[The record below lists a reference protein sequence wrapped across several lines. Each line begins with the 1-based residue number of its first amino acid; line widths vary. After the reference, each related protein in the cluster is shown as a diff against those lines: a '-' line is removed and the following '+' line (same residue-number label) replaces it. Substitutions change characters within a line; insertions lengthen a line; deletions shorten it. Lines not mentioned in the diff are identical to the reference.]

1 MSLPRLPARFGE
13 VEFLETARGRNLTLV
28 RTRSFDS
35 EFFIT
40 LKPSGDK
47 VIVKGEKITKPAKIG
62 HLQRA
67 LEIFKERFCGRII
80 SQAFAYKDS
89 SLTEKT
95 PLILDE
101 NEILSLVKSS
111 KFNKIFIEI
120 GFGSGRHLLHQARS
134 NQDALLIGIEIYKPA
149 IEQVAKLA
157 IREGLQNV
165 ALIATDARI
174 LLSLLPAGCLQ
185 RVFLHFPV
193 PWDDAPHRRVIS
205 DEFASQ
211 IARTLGRSGRLEL
224 RTDSEEYFLYA
235 MQKLSPYV
243 QCKAGEISH
252 FKNRDAAVASKYE
265 DRWRKMDKDIYDLI
279 YENKTAG
286 RGEPQRFE
294 MEFLKFDA
302 AAIARNFKNF
312 TFKGED
318 FFVHFEEIFYFDAQK
333 SLDADWACTAD
344 GGRNL
349 DALDFKS
356 DVNLS
361 SGDDSNFTSKTGLNS
376 CANLDGNFIS
386 HEAGAYG
393 MFETIKSDTAR
404 GKNLTERASTDEI
417 SVDCGK
423 ILATTA
429 GDKISAC
436 ANAAQILKKAS
447 AAPNTNR
454 TNETGANLN
463 EDRLSASGVN
473 LTSDVP
479 IAVSAKFSHLA
490 PSEKRALAC
499 EQIVTKQGTQINSA
513 AAASDTLNANNP
525 LATID
530 ASNALNASG
539 TEGALAAIDAT
550 GASNTPAAIGTID
563 ASNVP
568 NLDGSFAATR
578 TAKASA
584 ASNATHTDEANVT
597 QILKKASDV
606 LNTNHADETGAN
618 LNEDRLSTNGV
629 NLTDGGAAN
638 AKNTT
643 NASAA
648 SYKNEPQAE
657 LKNEL
662 NHTAEPQAE
671 LQNKSNSVKSQIGH
685 RSELSHDELQAEHQ
699 GKLNHAEQQ
708 WQGKPSRAKS
718 QDEWQSEPSCA
729 EPQNKRQSKPS
740 YTEQQNERQSKS
752 GAAEPQDVLILL
764 SLGAFDFPQQC
775 FIRASESGTRYFIR
789 RPLPTRENHAA
800 HQKISEIFSQWQR

>member
-1 MSLPRLPARFGE
+1 MPNFITQSVSLPRLPIKLGE
-13 VEFLETARGRNLTLV
+13 TEFLETARGRNLTLV
-28 RTRSFDS
+28 RTKSFDS

-67 LEIFKERFCGRII
+67 LEIFKERFCGPII

-111 KFNKIFIEI
+111 KFDKIFIEI

-157 IREGLQNV
+157 IREGLQNI
-165 ALIATDARI
+165 ALIATDARV

-211 IARTLGRSGRLEL
+211 IARTLGLRGRFEL

-243 QCKAGEISH
+243 QRKAGEISH

-265 DRWRKMDKDIYDLI
+265 DRWRKMDKNIYDLI
-279 YENKTAG
+279 YENKTASQ
-286 RGEPQRFE
+286 GEPQQFE

-333 SLDADWACTAD
+333 SLEAGGTVAD
-344 GGRNL
+344 
-349 DALDFKS
+349 

-361 SGDDSNFTSKTGLNS
+361 SADEAMNDE
-376 CANLDGNFIS
+376 AINLD
-386 HEAGAYG
+386 A
-393 MFETIKSDTAR
+393 TR
-404 GKNLTERASTDEI
+404 GKNLTKQASVDEI
-417 SVDCGK
+417 SASGGK
-423 ILATTA
+423 ISATIA
-429 GDKISAC
+429 GDKISTC
-436 ANAAQILKKAS
+436 TNTTQILKKAS
-447 AAPNTNR
+447 VAPNTNR
-454 TNETGANLN
+454 ADEADAKDGVNLN
-463 EDRLSASGVN
+463 EGRLSANGVN
-473 LTSDVP
+473 LTGY
-479 IAVSAKFSHLA
+479 VSANTAIDAKFSRTA
-490 PSEKRALAC
+490 PGEKRALAC
-499 EQIVTKQGTQINSA
+499 EQIATSNALNSSGTNGV
-513 AAASDTLNANNP
+513 

-530 ASNALNASG
+530 A
-539 TEGALAAIDAT
+539 T
-550 GASNTPAAIGTID
+550 GARTTPATISVID

-578 TAKASA
+578 AIEESA
-584 ASNATHTDEANVT
+584 TPNATHTDEANAT
-597 QILKKASDV
+597 QILKK
-606 LNTNHADETGAN
+606 T
-618 LNEDRLSTNGV
+618 
-629 NLTDGGAAN
+629 
-638 AKNTT
+638 
-643 NASAA
+643 SAA
-648 SYKNEPQAE
+648 SCKNEPQAE

-662 NHTAEPQAE
+662 NHAAEPQAE
-671 LQNKSNSVKSQIGH
+671 LQNKLNYAIKLQVGH
-685 RSELSHDELQAEHQ
+685 RSEPSHDELQAKYQ
-699 GKLNHAEQQ
+699 GKLNRAEQQ
-708 WQGKPSRAKS
+708 WQGKPSRVKS

-729 EPQNKRQSKPS
+729 EQQDKRQSKPC
-740 YTEQQNERQSKS
+740 
-752 GAAEPQDVLILL
+752 AAEPQDVLILL

-775 FIRASESGTRYFIR
+775 FIRANESGTRYFIR

>member
-1 MSLPRLPARFGE
+1 MPNFITRSVSLPPLPIKLGE
-13 VEFLETARGRNLTLV
+13 TEFLETARGRNLTLV
-28 RTRSFDS
+28 RTKSFDS
-35 EFFIT
+35 EFFIIV
-40 LKPSGDK
+40 KPSGDK

-157 IREGLQNV
+157 IREGLQNI
-165 ALIATDARI
+165 ALIATDARV

-211 IARTLGRSGRLEL
+211 IARTLGRGGRFEL

-243 QCKAGEISH
+243 QRKAGEISH

-279 YENKTAG
+279 YENKTADL
-286 RGEPQRFE
+286 GEPQQFE

-302 AAIARNFKNF
+302 AKIARNFKNF

-333 SLDADWACTAD
+333 SLDAGSACEAN
-344 GGRNL
+344 G
-349 DALDFKS
+349 
-356 DVNLS
+356 VNLS
-361 SGDDSNFTSKTGLNS
+361 SADEAINDE
-376 CANLDGNFIS
+376 AINLD
-386 HEAGAYG
+386 A
-393 MFETIKSDTAR
+393 TR
-404 GKNLTERASTDEI
+404 GGNLTERGSMDEI
-417 SVDCGK
+417 STDCGK
-423 ILATTA
+423 ISATTA

-436 ANAAQILKKAS
+436 ANA
-447 AAPNTNR
+447 
-454 TNETGANLN
+454 
-463 EDRLSASGVN
+463 
-473 LTSDVP
+473 
-479 IAVSAKFSHLA
+479 
-490 PSEKRALAC
+490 
-499 EQIVTKQGTQINSA
+499 
-513 AAASDTLNANNP
+513 
-525 LATID
+525 
-530 ASNALNASG
+530 
-539 TEGALAAIDAT
+539 
-550 GASNTPAAIGTID
+550 
-563 ASNVP
+563 
-568 NLDGSFAATR
+568 
-578 TAKASA
+578 
-584 ASNATHTDEANVT
+584 T
-597 QILKKASDV
+597 QILKKASV
-606 LNTNHADETGAN
+606 
-618 LNEDRLSTNGV
+618 
-629 NLTDGGAAN
+629 
-638 AKNTT
+638 
-643 NASAA
+643 ASC
-648 SYKNEPQAE
+648 KNESQAE

-662 NHTAEPQAE
+662 NHAAEPQVE
-671 LQNKSNSVKSQIGH
+671 LQNKSNHAIKSQIGH

-699 GKLNHAEQQ
+699 GKLNRAEQQ
-708 WQGKPSRAKS
+708 DKH
-718 QDEWQSEPSCA
+718 QSNLEGRA
-729 EPQNKRQSKPS
+729 EPQAEHQSELDCTKSQLKQQSKPS
-740 YTEQQNERQSKS
+740 C
-752 GAAEPQDVLILL
+752 AEPQDVLILL

-775 FIRASESGTRYFIR
+775 FIRANASGTRYFIR

>member
-1 MSLPRLPARFGE
+1 MPNFITRSVSLPQLPARFGE
-13 VEFLETARGRNLTLV
+13 TEFLETARGRNLTLV

-157 IREGLQNV
+157 IREGLQNI
-165 ALIATDARI
+165 ALIATDARV

-211 IARTLGRSGRLEL
+211 IARTLGLGGRFEL

-243 QCKAGEISH
+243 QRKAGEISH
-252 FKNRDAAVASKYE
+252 FKNHDAAVASKYE

-286 RGEPQRFE
+286 QGEPQRFE

-302 AAIARNFKNF
+302 AAIARNFKNS
-312 TFKGED
+312 TFKGKD

-333 SLDADWACTAD
+333 DLGADVACAAD
-344 GGRNL
+344 G
-349 DALDFKS
+349 
-356 DVNLS
+356 VNLS
-361 SGDDSNFTSKTGLNS
+361 SAGE
-376 CANLDGNFIS
+376 AINLD
-386 HEAGAYG
+386 A
-393 MFETIKSDTAR
+393 TR
-404 GKNLTERASTDEI
+404 GKNLTERASMDKI
-417 SVDCGK
+417 SASGGK
-423 ILATTA
+423 ISATTA
-429 GDKISAC
+429 GDKISTC
-436 ANAAQILKKAS
+436 ANAAQIVKKAS
-447 AAPNTNR
+447 APLNTNR
-454 TNETGANLN
+454 ADETGAKESVNLKQN
-463 EDRLSASGVN
+463 CLGSNYVN
-473 LTSDVP
+473 LTGDIP
-479 IAVSAKFSHLA
+479 IAIDAKFSRTA
-490 PSEKRALAC
+490 SGEKHTLAC
-499 EQIVTKQGTQINSA
+499 EQIVTKQGAQINSA
-513 AAASDTLNANNP
+513 AAASDTLNANYP

-530 ASNALNASG
+530 ASNALNSIG
-539 TEGALAAIDAT
+539 TDGVLATIDAMGT
-550 GASNTPAAIGTID
+550 DNTPTTIGAID
-563 ASNVP
+563 ASNAP
-568 NLDGSFAATR
+568 NAGGSFAATR
-578 TAKASA
+578 AIEESA
-584 ASNATHTDEANVT
+584 TPNATHTDEANAT
-597 QILKKASDV
+597 QILKKAS
-606 LNTNHADETGAN
+606 
-618 LNEDRLSTNGV
+618 
-629 NLTDGGAAN
+629 
-638 AKNTT
+638 
-643 NASAA
+643 AA
-648 SYKNEPQAE
+648 SCKNEPQAE

-662 NHTAEPQAE
+662 NHAVEQQAE
-671 LQNKSNSVKSQIGH
+671 LQNKSNPIKSQIGH

-699 GKLNHAEQQ
+699 GKLNRAEQQ
-708 WQGKPSRAKS
+708 DKQ
-718 QDEWQSEPSCA
+718 QSELSCA
-729 EPQNKRQSKPS
+729 EQRNEPQSKPC
-740 YTEQQNERQSKS
+740 T
-752 GAAEPQDVLILL
+752 AEPQDVLILL

-775 FIRASESGTRYFIR
+775 FIRANASGTRYFIR

>member
-28 RTRSFDS
+28 RTKSFDS

-67 LEIFKERFCGRII
+67 LEIFKERFCGPII

-89 SLTEKT
+89 SLTGKT

-134 NQDALLIGIEIYKPA
+134 NQDTLLIGIEIYKPA

-157 IREGLQNV
+157 IREGLQNI
-165 ALIATDARI
+165 ALIATDARV

-211 IARTLGRSGRLEL
+211 IARTLGRSGRFEL

-243 QCKAGEISH
+243 QRKAGEISH

-265 DRWRKMDKDIYDLI
+265 DRWRKMDKNIYDLI
-279 YENKTAG
+279 YENKAAG
-286 RGEPQRFE
+286 RGEPQQFE
-294 MEFLKFDA
+294 MGFLKFDA

-333 SLDADWACTAD
+333 SLGTGGACTED
-344 GGRNL
+344 GVNLSGAGEAINDKAINL
-349 DALDFKS
+349 DAAC
-356 DVNLS
+356 
-361 SGDDSNFTSKTGLNS
+361 GG
-376 CANLDGNFIS
+376 
-386 HEAGAYG
+386 
-393 MFETIKSDTAR
+393 
-404 GKNLTERASTDEI
+404 NLTKRASMDEI
-417 SVDCGK
+417 SSGGGK
-423 ILATTA
+423 ISSTTA
-429 GDKISAC
+429 GDKISTC
-436 ANAAQILKKAS
+436 ANATQIPKKAS
-447 AAPNTNR
+447 AAP
-454 TNETGANLN
+454 
-463 EDRLSASGVN
+463 
-473 LTSDVP
+473 
-479 IAVSAKFSHLA
+479 
-490 PSEKRALAC
+490 C
-499 EQIVTKQGTQINSA
+499 
-513 AAASDTLNANNP
+513 
-525 LATID
+525 
-530 ASNALNASG
+530 
-539 TEGALAAIDAT
+539 
-550 GASNTPAAIGTID
+550 
-563 ASNVP
+563 
-568 NLDGSFAATR
+568 
-578 TAKASA
+578 
-584 ASNATHTDEANVT
+584 
-597 QILKKASDV
+597 
-606 LNTNHADETGAN
+606 
-618 LNEDRLSTNGV
+618 
-629 NLTDGGAAN
+629 
-638 AKNTT
+638 
-643 NASAA
+643 
-648 SYKNEPQAE
+648 KNELQAE

-662 NHTAEPQAE
+662 NHAAEPQAQLQAE
-671 LQNKSNSVKSQIGH
+671 LQNKSNSIKSQIGH

-708 WQGKPSRAKS
+708 WQGKPSCTKS
-718 QDEWQSEPSCA
+718 QNEWQSKPCYTE
-729 EPQNKRQSKPS
+729 QQDKRQSKL
-740 YTEQQNERQSKS
+740 YV
-752 GAAEPQDVLILL
+752 AEPQDVLILL

-775 FIRASESGTRYFIR
+775 FIRANESGTSYFIR

>member
-1 MSLPRLPARFGE
+1 MPNFITQSVSLPPLPIKLGE
-13 VEFLETARGRNLTLV
+13 TEFLETARGRNLTLV
-28 RTRSFDS
+28 RTKSFDS

-62 HLQRA
+62 HLQQA

-120 GFGSGRHLLHQARS
+120 GFGSGRHLLHQAHS

-149 IEQVAKLA
+149 IEQVAKRA
-157 IREGLQNV
+157 IREGLQNI
-165 ALIATDARI
+165 ALIATDARV

-211 IARTLGRSGRLEL
+211 IARTLGSGGRFEL

-243 QCKAGEISH
+243 QRKAGEISH

-265 DRWRKMDKDIYDLI
+265 DRWRKMDKNIYDLI

-286 RGEPQRFE
+286 LGEPQRFE

-333 SLDADWACTAD
+333 SLDAGGACAAD
-344 GGRNL
+344 GGVNF
-349 DALDFKS
+349 DAG
-356 DVNLS
+356 
-361 SGDDSNFTSKTGLNS
+361 SGSNFTSKTNS
-376 CANLDGNFIS
+376 NPCANLDGGFIS
-386 HEAGAYG
+386 YEAGADG
-393 MFETIKSDTAR
+393 MSEAINLNAMR
-404 GKNLTERASTDEI
+404 GKNLTKRASMDEI
-417 SVDCGK
+417 SSGCGK
-423 ILATTA
+423 ILVTTA
-429 GDKISAC
+429 GDKISTC

-447 AAPNTNR
+447 AAPNTNHAD
-454 TNETGANLN
+454 EA
-463 EDRLSASGVN
+463 DAKDGVN
-473 LTSDVP
+473 LASDVP
-479 IAVSAKFSHLA
+479 VAVSAKFSRTA
-490 PSEKRALAC
+490 PGEKRALAC

-513 AAASDTLNANNP
+513 AASSDTPKANNP

-530 ASNALNASG
+530 ASNALNSIGA
-539 TEGALAAIDAT
+539 EGAPATIDAT
-550 GASNTPAAIGTID
+550 GAGNTPTTIDAID
-563 ASNVP
+563 ASNAL
-568 NLDGSFAATR
+568 NADGSFAAAR
-578 TAKASA
+578 T
-584 ASNATHTDEANVT
+584 NEAN
-597 QILKKASDV
+597 AA
-606 LNTNHADETGAN
+606 LNI
-618 LNEDRLSTNGV
+618 
-629 NLTDGGAAN
+629 
-638 AKNTT
+638 
-643 NASAA
+643 SAVPC
-648 SYKNEPQAE
+648 KNES
-657 LKNEL
+657 
-662 NHTAEPQAE
+662 QAE
-671 LQNKSNSVKSQIGH
+671 LQNKSNPIKSQIGH

-699 GKLNHAEQQ
+699 GKLNRAE
-708 WQGKPSRAKS
+708 R
-718 QDEWQSEPSCA
+718 QDKQQSEPS
-729 EPQNKRQSKPS
+729 
-740 YTEQQNERQSKS
+740 YTEPQNERQSKPCT
-752 GAAEPQDVLILL
+752 AEPQDVLILL

-775 FIRASESGTRYFIR
+775 FIRANASGTSYFIR

>member
-1 MSLPRLPARFGE
+1 MSLPPLPIKLGE
-13 VEFLETARGRNLTLV
+13 TEFLETARGRNLTLV
-28 RTRSFDS
+28 RTKSFDS
-35 EFFIT
+35 EFFIIV
-40 LKPSGDK
+40 KPGGGK

-67 LEIFKERFCGRII
+67 LEIFKECFCGRII

-157 IREGLQNV
+157 IREGLQNI
-165 ALIATDARI
+165 ALIATDARV

-211 IARTLGRSGRLEL
+211 IARTLGRSGRFEL

-243 QCKAGEISH
+243 QHKAGEISH

-286 RGEPQRFE
+286 RGEPQQFE

-333 SLDADWACTAD
+333 SLDAGSACAA
-344 GGRNL
+344 GGVNF
-349 DALDFKS
+349 DAG
-356 DVNLS
+356 
-361 SGDDSNFTSKTGLNS
+361 SGSNFTSKTGLNS
-376 CANLDGNFIS
+376 CANLDRNFIS

-404 GKNLTERASTDEI
+404 GKNLTKQASVDEI
-417 SVDCGK
+417 SANCGK
-423 ILATTA
+423 ISSTTA
-429 GDKISAC
+429 SDKILTC
-436 ANAAQILKKAS
+436 ANDAQILKEANG
-447 AAPNTNR
+447 ALNTNHAD
-454 TNETGANLN
+454 ETGAKDGVNLN
-463 EDRLSASGVN
+463 EGRLNVSCLN
-473 LTSDVP
+473 LTDGGVVSVRNTTS
-479 IAVSAKFSHLA
+479 IGAATSAKFSRPV

-499 EQIVTKQGTQINSA
+499 EQI
-513 AAASDTLNANNP
+513 
-525 LATID
+525 AT
-530 ASNALNASG
+530 SSALNVSG
-539 TEGALAAIDAT
+539 TEGALVAIDAT
-550 GASNTPAAIGTID
+550 GARTAPATISAID

-578 TAKASA
+578 AIEESA
-584 ASNATHTDEANVT
+584 TPNATHTDEANVT
-597 QILKKASDV
+597 QILKKAS
-606 LNTNHADETGAN
+606 T
-618 LNEDRLSTNGV
+618 
-629 NLTDGGAAN
+629 
-638 AKNTT
+638 
-643 NASAA
+643 ASC
-648 SYKNEPQAE
+648 KNEPQAE

-662 NHTAEPQAE
+662 NRAAEPQAE
-671 LQNKSNSVKSQIGH
+671 LQNKSNSVKSQVER
-685 RSELSHDELQAEHQ
+685 RSEPSNDELQAEHQ
-699 GKLNHAEQQ
+699 GKLNRAEQQ
-708 WQGKPSRAKS
+708 DKQ
-718 QDEWQSEPSCA
+718 
-729 EPQNKRQSKPS
+729 QSKPC
-740 YTEQQNERQSKS
+740 TAEPKNEQQSKPCT
-752 GAAEPQDVLILL
+752 AEPQDVLILL

-775 FIRASESGTRYFIR
+775 FIRANASGTRYFIR

>member
-1 MSLPRLPARFGE
+1 MPNFITQSVSLPPLPIKLGE
-13 VEFLETARGRNLTLV
+13 TEFLETARGRNLTLV
-28 RTRSFDS
+28 RTKSFDS

-40 LKPSGDK
+40 LKPSGGK

-67 LEIFKERFCGRII
+67 LEIFKERFCGPII

-157 IREGLQNV
+157 IREGLQNI
-165 ALIATDARI
+165 ALIATDARV

-211 IARTLGRSGRLEL
+211 IARTLGRGGRFEL

-235 MQKLSPYV
+235 MQKFSPYV
-243 QCKAGEISH
+243 QRKAGEISH

-286 RGEPQRFE
+286 QAEPQQFE

-333 SLDADWACTAD
+333 SLDA
-344 GGRNL
+344 GGTCAERGVNLSGAGEAINDEAINL
-349 DALDFKS
+349 DA
-356 DVNLS
+356 
-361 SGDDSNFTSKTGLNS
+361 T
-376 CANLDGNFIS
+376 
-386 HEAGAYG
+386 
-393 MFETIKSDTAR
+393 R
-404 GKNLTERASTDEI
+404 GKNLTERASMDEI
-417 SVDCGK
+417 SSGGGK

-429 GDKISAC
+429 CDKISTC

-447 AAPNTNR
+447 APLNTNR
-454 TNETGANLN
+454 VDETGVKESVNLN
-463 EDRLSASGVN
+463 QNCLGSNYVN
-473 LTSDVP
+473 LTGNVSVNV
-479 IAVSAKFSHLA
+479 AVSTKFSRTA
-490 PSEKRALAC
+490 PGEKRALAC
-499 EQIVTKQGTQINSA
+499 EQI
-513 AAASDTLNANNP
+513 
-525 LATID
+525 AT
-530 ASNALNASG
+530 SSALNASG
-539 TEGALAAIDAT
+539 TEGALAAIGAT
-550 GASNTPAAIGTID
+550 GASTTPAAIGTID
-563 ASNVP
+563 TNNVP
-568 NLDGSFAATR
+568 NAVGSFSATSAIKESVTPNATR
-578 TAKASA
+578 
-584 ASNATHTDEANVT
+584 TDEANAT
-597 QILKKASDV
+597 QILKKAS
-606 LNTNHADETGAN
+606 
-618 LNEDRLSTNGV
+618 
-629 NLTDGGAAN
+629 AAL
-638 AKNTT
+638 
-643 NASAA
+643 
-648 SYKNEPQAE
+648 YKNEPQAE

-662 NHTAEPQAE
+662 NHATEPQAE
-671 LQNKSNSVKSQIGH
+671 LQNKSNSIKSQVER
-685 RSELSHDELQAEHQ
+685 RSEPSHDELQAEHQ
-699 GKLNHAEQQ
+699 GELNCAEQQ
-708 WQGKPSRAKS
+708 CQGKPSRVKS

-729 EPQNKRQSKPS
+729 EPQNERQSKPC
-740 YTEQQNERQSKS
+740 T
-752 GAAEPQDVLILL
+752 AEPQDVLILL

-775 FIRASESGTRYFIR
+775 FIRANESGTSYFIR

>member
-1 MSLPRLPARFGE
+1 MPNFITQSVSLPPLPIKLGE
-13 VEFLETARGRNLTLV
+13 TEFLETARGRNLTLV
-28 RTRSFDS
+28 RTKSFDS
-35 EFFIT
+35 EFFIIV
-40 LKPSGDK
+40 KPSDDK

-67 LEIFKERFCGRII
+67 LEIFKERFCGPII

-111 KFNKIFIEI
+111 KFDKIFIEI

-157 IREGLQNV
+157 IREDLQNI
-165 ALIATDARI
+165 ALIATDARV

-211 IARTLGRSGRLEL
+211 IARTLGRGGRFEL
-224 RTDSEEYFLYA
+224 RTDSEEYFLYT

-243 QCKAGEISH
+243 QRKAGEISY

-286 RGEPQRFE
+286 QAEPQRFE

-333 SLDADWACTAD
+333 DLGAD
-344 GGRNL
+344 GICAADGVNLSGASKAMNDEAINL
-349 DALDFKS
+349 DA
-356 DVNLS
+356 
-361 SGDDSNFTSKTGLNS
+361 T
-376 CANLDGNFIS
+376 
-386 HEAGAYG
+386 
-393 MFETIKSDTAR
+393 R
-404 GKNLTERASTDEI
+404 GGNLTERASMDEI
-417 SVDCGK
+417 SAGGGK

-429 GDKISAC
+429 GDKISTC

-447 AAPNTNR
+447 VAPNTNC
-454 TNETGANLN
+454 TNETSAKESANLN
-463 EDRLSASGVN
+463 QNCSGSNGVN
-473 LTSDVP
+473 LTSDVLV
-479 IAVSAKFSHLA
+479 AVSAKFSRSV
-490 PSEKRALAC
+490 PGKKRALTC

-550 GASNTPAAIGTID
+550 GASTASATIGAIDTN
-563 ASNVP
+563 NVP
-568 NLDGSFAATR
+568 NLDGSFTATR
-578 TAKASA
+578 AAEASA
-584 ASNATHTDEANVT
+584 ASNATRTDEANVT

-618 LNEDRLSTNGV
+618 LNEDRLSANGV

-643 NASAA
+643 NASTA
-648 SYKNEPQAE
+648 SCKNEPQAE

-662 NHTAEPQAE
+662 NHAAEPQAE
-671 LQNKSNSVKSQIGH
+671 LQNKSNSIKSQIGH
-685 RSELSHDELQAEHQ
+685 RSDLSHDELQAEHQ
-699 GKLNHAEQQ
+699 GKLNRAE
-708 WQGKPSRAKS
+708 R
-718 QDEWQSEPSCA
+718 QDKQQSELSCA
-729 EPQNKRQSKPS
+729 EPQNERQSKP
-740 YTEQQNERQSKS
+740 N
-752 GAAEPQDVLILL
+752 GAEPQDVLILL

-775 FIRASESGTRYFIR
+775 FIRANASGTRYFIR

>member
-1 MSLPRLPARFGE
+1 MPNFITQSVSLPPLPIKLGE
-13 VEFLETARGRNLTLV
+13 TEFLETARGRNLTLV
-28 RTRSFDS
+28 RTKSFDS
-35 EFFIT
+35 EFFIIV
-40 LKPSGDK
+40 KPSGDK

-67 LEIFKERFCGRII
+67 LEIFKERFCGPII

-157 IREGLQNV
+157 IREGLQNI
-165 ALIATDARI
+165 ALIATDARV

-211 IARTLGRSGRLEL
+211 IARTLELGGRFEL
-224 RTDSEEYFLYA
+224 RTDSEEYFLYT

-243 QCKAGEISH
+243 QRKAGEILH

-265 DRWRKMDKDIYDLI
+265 DRWRKMDKNIYDLI

-286 RGEPQRFE
+286 RGEPQQFE

-302 AAIARNFKNF
+302 AAIARNFKNS

-333 SLDADWACTAD
+333 DLGADGICTAD
-344 GGRNL
+344 G
-349 DALDFKS
+349 
-356 DVNLS
+356 VNLS
-361 SGDDSNFTSKTGLNS
+361 SAGEAINNGE
-376 CANLDGNFIS
+376 AINLD
-386 HEAGAYG
+386 A
-393 MFETIKSDTAR
+393 TR
-404 GKNLTERASTDEI
+404 GKNLTKQASTDEI
-417 SVDCGK
+417 SSDCGK
-423 ILATTA
+423 ISATIA

-436 ANAAQILKKAS
+436 TNTTQILKKAS
-447 AAPNTNR
+447 SALNTNR
-454 TNETGANLN
+454 ADEEGAKDGANLN
-463 EDRLSASGVN
+463 ENHLSAKSVN
-473 LTSDVP
+473 LTDGGAAS
-479 IAVSAKFSHLA
+479 ARNTTSAGAATSAKFNRSA
-490 PSEKRALAC
+490 PSKKRALAC
-499 EQIVTKQGTQINSA
+499 EQV
-513 AAASDTLNANNP
+513 
-525 LATID
+525 AT
-530 ASNALNASG
+530 SSTLNASG
-539 TEGALAAIDAT
+539 TEGALAAIDTT
-550 GASNTPAAIGTID
+550 GTSTTPAAIGTID
-563 ASNVP
+563 KNNVP
-568 NLDGSFAATR
+568 NAVGSFSATSVIEE
-578 TAKASA
+578 SA
-584 ASNATHTDEANVT
+584 APNATHTDEANIT
-597 QILKKASDV
+597 QILKKAS
-606 LNTNHADETGAN
+606 
-618 LNEDRLSTNGV
+618 
-629 NLTDGGAAN
+629 AALC
-638 AKNTT
+638 
-643 NASAA
+643 
-648 SYKNEPQAE
+648 KNELQAE

-662 NHTAEPQAE
+662 NRAAEPQAE
-671 LQNKSNSVKSQIGH
+671 LQNKSNSIKSQVGR
-685 RSELSHDELQAEHQ
+685 RSEPSHDELQAEHQ
-699 GKLNHAEQQ
+699 GKLNRAEQQ
-708 WQGKPSRAKS
+708 WQGKPSRVKS

-729 EPQNKRQSKPS
+729 EPQAEQQSKPC
-740 YTEQQNERQSKS
+740 TT
-752 GAAEPQDVLILL
+752 EPQDVLILL

-775 FIRASESGTRYFIR
+775 FIRANASGTRYFIR

>member
-1 MSLPRLPARFGE
+1 MPNFITQSVSLPRLPIKLGE
-13 VEFLETARGRNLTLV
+13 VEFLETARGRNLTLL
-28 RTRSFDS
+28 RTKSFDS

-40 LKPSGDK
+40 LKPSGGK

-134 NQDALLIGIEIYKPA
+134 NQDVLLIGIEIYKPA

-157 IREGLQNV
+157 TREDLQNI
-165 ALIATDARI
+165 ALIATDARV

-211 IARTLGRSGRLEL
+211 IARTLGRSGRFEL

-235 MQKLSPYV
+235 IQKLSPYV
-243 QCKAGEISH
+243 QRKAGKISH

-279 YENKTAG
+279 YENETAG
-286 RGEPQRFE
+286 RGELQRFE
-294 MEFLKFDA
+294 MKFLKFDA
-302 AAIARNFKNF
+302 AAIAQNFKNF

-333 SLDADWACTAD
+333 SLDAGEACAA
-344 GGRNL
+344 GG
-349 DALDFKS
+349 
-356 DVNLS
+356 VNLS
-361 SGDDSNFTSKTGLNS
+361 SAGEAINDE
-376 CANLDGNFIS
+376 AINLD
-386 HEAGAYG
+386 A
-393 MFETIKSDTAR
+393 TR
-404 GKNLTERASTDEI
+404 GGNLTEHANMDEI
-417 SVDCGK
+417 SASGGK
-423 ILATTA
+423 ISATTT
-429 GDKISAC
+429 GDKISTC
-436 ANAAQILKKAS
+436 ANATQILKKAS
-447 AAPNTNR
+447 APLNTNR
-454 TNETGANLN
+454 ADKAGVNLN
-463 EDRLSASGVN
+463 EGRLNVSGVD

-479 IAVSAKFSHLA
+479 IAVSAKFSRPA
-490 PSEKRALAC
+490 SGEKRALAC
-499 EQIVTKQGTQINSA
+499 EQIATKQGAQINSA

-530 ASNALNASG
+530 ASNALNSSG
-539 TEGALAAIDAT
+539 AEGAPATIDAT
-550 GASNTPAAIGTID
+550 GTDNTPTTIGAID
-563 ASNVP
+563 ASNAL
-568 NLDGSFAATR
+568 NAGGSFAATR
-578 TAKASA
+578 AIEESA
-584 ASNATHTDEANVT
+584 TPNATHTDEANAT
-597 QILKKASDV
+597 QILKKTSAVPCKKGSQAKQQSKPNFTKQQDKHQSN
-606 LNTNHADETGAN
+606 LESCAET
-618 LNEDRLSTNGV
+618 R
-629 NLTDGGAAN
+629 
-638 AKNTT
+638 
-643 NASAA
+643 
-648 SYKNEPQAE
+648 
-657 LKNEL
+657 
-662 NHTAEPQAE
+662 
-671 LQNKSNSVKSQIGH
+671 
-685 RSELSHDELQAEHQ
+685 AEHQ
-699 GKLNHAEQQ
+699 SELDC
-708 WQGKPSRAKS
+708 AKS
-718 QDEWQSEPSCA
+718 QLKQ
-729 EPQNKRQSKPS
+729 QSKP
-740 YTEQQNERQSKS
+740 N
-752 GAAEPQDVLILL
+752 GGEPQDVLILL

-775 FIRASESGTRYFIR
+775 FIRANESGTRYFIR

>member
-1 MSLPRLPARFGE
+1 MPNFITQSVSLPPLPARFGE

-28 RTRSFDS
+28 RIKSFDS
-35 EFFIT
+35 EFFIIV
-40 LKPSGDK
+40 KPSGGK

-157 IREGLQNV
+157 IREGLQNI
-165 ALIATDARI
+165 ALIATDARV

-211 IARTLGRSGRLEL
+211 IARTLGRGGRFEL
-224 RTDSEEYFLYA
+224 RTDSGEYFLYA

-243 QCKAGEISH
+243 QRKAGEISH

-302 AAIARNFKNF
+302 AAIARNFKNS

-333 SLDADWACTAD
+333 DLDADGVCAAD
-344 GGRNL
+344 GVNLSGADEDINDKAINL
-349 DALDFKS
+349 DATRS
-356 DVNLS
+356 
-361 SGDDSNFTSKTGLNS
+361 
-376 CANLDGNFIS
+376 
-386 HEAGAYG
+386 
-393 MFETIKSDTAR
+393 
-404 GKNLTERASTDEI
+404 KNLTEHASMDEI
-417 SVDCGK
+417 SSGSSK
-423 ILATTA
+423 FLATTA
-429 GDKISAC
+429 SDKISTC
-436 ANAAQILKKAS
+436 ENATQILKKAS
-447 AAPNTNR
+447 GALNTNR
-454 TNETGANLN
+454 ADEARVNLN
-463 EDRLSASGVN
+463 EDRLSANGIN
-473 LTSDVP
+473 LTDGGVASARNTTS
-479 IAVSAKFSHLA
+479 IGAATSAKFSRPA

-499 EQIVTKQGTQINSA
+499 EQIATSSA
-513 AAASDTLNANNP
+513 L
-525 LATID
+525 
-530 ASNALNASG
+530 NALNASS

-550 GASNTPAAIGTID
+550 GASIAPATIGVID
-563 ASNVP
+563 ANNVP
-568 NLDGSFAATR
+568 NLDGSFTATR
-578 TAKASA
+578 AAEASA
-584 ASNATHTDEANVT
+584 TSNVIRANEANVT
-597 QILKKASDV
+597 KIPKKASV
-606 LNTNHADETGAN
+606 LLCT
-618 LNEDRLSTNGV
+618 
-629 NLTDGGAAN
+629 
-638 AKNTT
+638 
-643 NASAA
+643 
-648 SYKNEPQAE
+648 NEPQAE

-662 NHTAEPQAE
+662 NHAAELQAE
-671 LQNKSNSVKSQIGH
+671 LQNKSNSIKSQVGR
-685 RSELSHDELQAEHQ
+685 RSEPSNDELQAEHQ
-699 GKLNHAEQQ
+699 GKLNRAE
-708 WQGKPSRAKS
+708 R
-718 QDEWQSEPSCA
+718 QDKQ
-729 EPQNKRQSKPS
+729 QSKPCC
-740 YTEQQNERQSKS
+740 TEQQNEWQSKPCCT
-752 GAAEPQDVLILL
+752 EQQDVLILL

-775 FIRASESGTRYFIR
+775 FIRANASGTRYFIR

>member
-1 MSLPRLPARFGE
+1 MPNFITQSVSLPPLPIKLGE
-13 VEFLETARGRNLTLV
+13 TEFLETARGRNLTLV
-28 RTRSFDS
+28 RTKSFDS

-80 SQAFAYKDS
+80 SQAFAFKGS

-134 NQDALLIGIEIYKPA
+134 NKDALLIGIEIYKPA

-157 IREGLQNV
+157 IREGLQNI
-165 ALIATDARI
+165 ALIATDARV

-211 IARTLGRSGRLEL
+211 IARTLGRGGRFEL

-243 QCKAGEISH
+243 QRKAGEISH

-279 YENKTAG
+279 YENKTAD
-286 RGEPQRFE
+286 RGEPQQFE

-302 AAIARNFKNF
+302 AAIARNFKNS

-333 SLDADWACTAD
+333 SLGAGGTCAAD
-344 GGRNL
+344 GVNLSGAGEAINDEAINL
-349 DALDFKS
+349 DA
-356 DVNLS
+356 
-361 SGDDSNFTSKTGLNS
+361 T
-376 CANLDGNFIS
+376 
-386 HEAGAYG
+386 
-393 MFETIKSDTAR
+393 R
-404 GKNLTERASTDEI
+404 GKNLTERASMDEI
-417 SVDCGK
+417 SSDCGK
-423 ILATTA
+423 ISATAA
-429 GDKISAC
+429 GDKISTC
-436 ANAAQILKKAS
+436 TNATQILKKAS
-447 AAPNTNR
+447 ATPNTNR
-454 TNETGANLN
+454 ADETGAKESVNLKQN
-463 EDRLSASGVN
+463 CLDSNYVN
-473 LTSDVP
+473 LTGYVSANV
-479 IAVSAKFSHLA
+479 AVSAKFSRTA
-490 PSEKRALAC
+490 SGEKRALAC
-499 EQIVTKQGTQINSA
+499 EQI
-513 AAASDTLNANNP
+513 
-525 LATID
+525 AT
-530 ASNALNASG
+530 SSALNASG

-550 GASNTPAAIGTID
+550 GASTAPVTIGAID
-563 ASNVP
+563 ANNAP

-578 TAKASA
+578 AAEASA

-597 QILKKASDV
+597 QILKKAS
-606 LNTNHADETGAN
+606 
-618 LNEDRLSTNGV
+618 
-629 NLTDGGAAN
+629 AALC
-638 AKNTT
+638 
-643 NASAA
+643 
-648 SYKNEPQAE
+648 KNEPQAE

-662 NHTAEPQAE
+662 NHAAEPQAE
-671 LQNKSNSVKSQIGH
+671 LQNKSNSIKSQVGR
-685 RSELSHDELQAEHQ
+685 RSEPGHDELQAEHQ
-699 GKLNHAEQQ
+699 GKLNCVEQL
-708 WQGKPSRAKS
+708 WQGKPSRVKS

-729 EPQNKRQSKPS
+729 EPQD
-740 YTEQQNERQSKS
+740 ERQSKS
-752 GAAEPQDVLILL
+752 CAAEPQDVLILL

-775 FIRASESGTRYFIR
+775 FIRANASGTRYFIR

>member
-1 MSLPRLPARFGE
+1 MPNFITQSVSLPPLPIKLGE
-13 VEFLETARGRNLTLV
+13 TEFLETARGRNLTLV
-28 RTRSFDS
+28 RTKSFDS

-40 LKPSGDK
+40 LKPGGGK

-62 HLQRA
+62 HLQQA

-157 IREGLQNV
+157 IREGLQNI
-165 ALIATDARI
+165 ALIATDARV

-211 IARTLGRSGRLEL
+211 IARTLGRGGRFEL

-243 QCKAGEISH
+243 QRKAGEISH

-286 RGEPQRFE
+286 LDEPQRFE

-333 SLDADWACTAD
+333 SLDAGGACAAD
-344 GGRNL
+344 GGVNF
-349 DALDFKS
+349 DAG
-356 DVNLS
+356 
-361 SGDDSNFTSKTGLNS
+361 SGSNFTSKTNS
-376 CANLDGNFIS
+376 NPCANLDGGFIS
-386 HEAGAYG
+386 YEAGADG
-393 MFETIKSDTAR
+393 MSEAINLNAMR
-404 GKNLTERASTDEI
+404 GKNLTKRASMDEI
-417 SVDCGK
+417 SSGCGK
-423 ILATTA
+423 ILVTTA
-429 GDKISAC
+429 GDKISTC

-447 AAPNTNR
+447 AAPNTNHAD
-454 TNETGANLN
+454 EA
-463 EDRLSASGVN
+463 DAKDGVN
-473 LTSDVP
+473 LASDVP
-479 IAVSAKFSHLA
+479 VAVSAKFSRTA
-490 PSEKRALAC
+490 PGEKRALAC

-513 AAASDTLNANNP
+513 AASSDTPKANNP

-530 ASNALNASG
+530 ASNALNSIGA
-539 TEGALAAIDAT
+539 EGAPATIDAT
-550 GASNTPAAIGTID
+550 GAGNTPTTIDAID
-563 ASNVP
+563 ASNAL
-568 NLDGSFAATR
+568 NADGSFAAAR
-578 TAKASA
+578 T
-584 ASNATHTDEANVT
+584 NEAN
-597 QILKKASDV
+597 AA
-606 LNTNHADETGAN
+606 LNI
-618 LNEDRLSTNGV
+618 
-629 NLTDGGAAN
+629 
-638 AKNTT
+638 
-643 NASAA
+643 SAVPC
-648 SYKNEPQAE
+648 KNES
-657 LKNEL
+657 
-662 NHTAEPQAE
+662 QAE
-671 LQNKSNSVKSQIGH
+671 LQNKSNPIKSQIGH

-699 GKLNHAEQQ
+699 GKLNRAE
-708 WQGKPSRAKS
+708 R
-718 QDEWQSEPSCA
+718 QDKQQSEPS
-729 EPQNKRQSKPS
+729 
-740 YTEQQNERQSKS
+740 YTEPQNERQSKPCT
-752 GAAEPQDVLILL
+752 AEPQDVLILL

-775 FIRASESGTRYFIR
+775 FIRANASGTRYFIR

>member
-1 MSLPRLPARFGE
+1 VSLPPLPIKLGE
-13 VEFLETARGRNLTLV
+13 TEFLETARGRNLTLV
-28 RTRSFDS
+28 RTKSFDS

-80 SQAFAYKDS
+80 SQAFAFKGS

-134 NQDALLIGIEIYKPA
+134 NKDALLIGIEIYKPA

-157 IREGLQNV
+157 IREGLQNI
-165 ALIATDARI
+165 ALIATDARV

-211 IARTLGRSGRLEL
+211 IARTLGRGGRFEL

-243 QCKAGEISH
+243 QRKAGEISH

-279 YENKTAG
+279 YENKTAD
-286 RGEPQRFE
+286 RGEPQQFE

-302 AAIARNFKNF
+302 AAIARNFKNS

-333 SLDADWACTAD
+333 SLGAGGTCAAD
-344 GGRNL
+344 GVNLSGAGEAINDEAINL
-349 DALDFKS
+349 DA
-356 DVNLS
+356 
-361 SGDDSNFTSKTGLNS
+361 T
-376 CANLDGNFIS
+376 
-386 HEAGAYG
+386 
-393 MFETIKSDTAR
+393 R
-404 GKNLTERASTDEI
+404 GKNLTERASMDEI
-417 SVDCGK
+417 SSDCGK
-423 ILATTA
+423 ISATAA
-429 GDKISAC
+429 GDKISTC
-436 ANAAQILKKAS
+436 TNATQILKKAS
-447 AAPNTNR
+447 ATPNTNR
-454 TNETGANLN
+454 ADETGAKESVNLKQN
-463 EDRLSASGVN
+463 CLDSNYVN
-473 LTSDVP
+473 LTGYVSANV
-479 IAVSAKFSHLA
+479 AVSAKFSRTA
-490 PSEKRALAC
+490 SGEKRALAC
-499 EQIVTKQGTQINSA
+499 EQI
-513 AAASDTLNANNP
+513 
-525 LATID
+525 AT
-530 ASNALNASG
+530 SSALNASG

-550 GASNTPAAIGTID
+550 GASTAPVTIGAID
-563 ASNVP
+563 ANNAP

-578 TAKASA
+578 AAEASA

-597 QILKKASDV
+597 QILKKAS
-606 LNTNHADETGAN
+606 
-618 LNEDRLSTNGV
+618 
-629 NLTDGGAAN
+629 AALC
-638 AKNTT
+638 
-643 NASAA
+643 
-648 SYKNEPQAE
+648 KNEPQAE

-662 NHTAEPQAE
+662 NHAAEPQAE
-671 LQNKSNSVKSQIGH
+671 LQNKSNSIKSQVGR
-685 RSELSHDELQAEHQ
+685 RSEPGHDELQAEHQ
-699 GKLNHAEQQ
+699 GKLNCVEQL
-708 WQGKPSRAKS
+708 WQGKPSRVKS

-729 EPQNKRQSKPS
+729 EPQD
-740 YTEQQNERQSKS
+740 ERQSKS
-752 GAAEPQDVLILL
+752 CAAEPQDVLILL

-775 FIRASESGTRYFIR
+775 FIRANASGTRYFIR

>member
-1 MSLPRLPARFGE
+1 MPNFITQSVSLPRLPIKLGE
-13 VEFLETARGRNLTLV
+13 TEFLETARGRNLTLV
-28 RTRSFDS
+28 RTKSFDS

-47 VIVKGEKITKPAKIG
+47 VIVKGEKITKPAKVG

-67 LEIFKERFCGRII
+67 LEIFKERFCGSII

-134 NQDALLIGIEIYKPA
+134 NQDTLLIGIEIYKPA

-157 IREGLQNV
+157 IREGLQNI
-165 ALIATDARI
+165 ALIATDARV

-211 IARTLGRSGRLEL
+211 IARTLGLGGRFEL
-224 RTDSEEYFLYA
+224 RTDSEEYFFYT

-243 QCKAGEISH
+243 QRKAGEISH
-252 FKNRDAAVASKYE
+252 FKNRDVAVASKYE
-265 DRWRKMDKDIYDLI
+265 DRWRKMDKNIYDLI

-286 RGEPQRFE
+286 VGEPQQFE

-333 SLDADWACTAD
+333 SLGAGEACAAD
-344 GGRNL
+344 GVNLSGAGEVMNDEAINL
-349 DALDFKS
+349 DA
-356 DVNLS
+356 
-361 SGDDSNFTSKTGLNS
+361 T
-376 CANLDGNFIS
+376 
-386 HEAGAYG
+386 
-393 MFETIKSDTAR
+393 R
-404 GKNLTERASTDEI
+404 GKNLTERAGTDEI
-417 SVDCGK
+417 SANDCK
-423 ILATTA
+423 ILATTS
-429 GDKISAC
+429 GDKILAC
-436 ANAAQILKKAS
+436 ANATQILKKAS

-454 TNETGANLN
+454 TNETGAKESVNLN
-463 EDRLSASGVN
+463 QNCLGSNYVN

-479 IAVSAKFSHLA
+479 IAISAKFSRA
-490 PSEKRALAC
+490 ASGEKRALAC

-513 AAASDTLNANNP
+513 AAASDALNANIP

-530 ASNALNASG
+530 ASNALNSSG
-539 TEGALAAIDAT
+539 TDGVLATIDAMGT
-550 GASNTPAAIGTID
+550 GNTPTTIGAID
-563 ASNVP
+563 ASNAP
-568 NLDGSFAATR
+568 NATR
-578 TAKASA
+578 ADGA
-584 ASNATHTDEANVT
+584 NAT
-597 QILKKASDV
+597 QILKKASAV
-606 LNTNHADETGAN
+606 PCKKG
-618 LNEDRLSTNGV
+618 S
-629 NLTDGGAAN
+629 
-638 AKNTT
+638 
-643 NASAA
+643 
-648 SYKNEPQAE
+648 QAE
-657 LKNEL
+657 
-662 NHTAEPQAE
+662 
-671 LQNKSNSVKSQIGH
+671 
-685 RSELSHDELQAEHQ
+685 
-699 GKLNHAEQQ
+699 
-708 WQGKPSRAKS
+708 
-718 QDEWQSEPSCA
+718 
-729 EPQNKRQSKPS
+729 RQSKPS
-740 YTEQQNERQSKS
+740 FTKQQDKHQSNLEGCAETRAEHQSELDCAKSQLKQQSKPC
-752 GAAEPQDVLILL
+752 AAEPQDVLILL

-775 FIRASESGTRYFIR
+775 FIRANESGTRYFIR

>member
-1 MSLPRLPARFGE
+1 MPNFITQSVSLPPLPARLGE

-67 LEIFKERFCGRII
+67 LEIFKERFCGPII
-80 SQAFAYKDS
+80 SQAFAYKSS

-157 IREGLQNV
+157 IREGLQNI
-165 ALIATDARI
+165 ALIATDARV

-211 IARTLGRSGRLEL
+211 IARTLGRGGRFEL

-286 RGEPQRFE
+286 QAEPQRFE

-302 AAIARNFKNF
+302 AAIASNFKNF

-333 SLDADWACTAD
+333 SLEAGGACAAD
-344 GGRNL
+344 
-349 DALDFKS
+349 S
-356 DVNLS
+356 VNLS
-361 SGDDSNFTSKTGLNS
+361 SAGEAINDE
-376 CANLDGNFIS
+376 AINLD
-386 HEAGAYG
+386 A
-393 MFETIKSDTAR
+393 MR
-404 GKNLTERASTDEI
+404 GGNLTERASMDEI
-417 SVDCGK
+417 SSGGGK

-436 ANAAQILKKAS
+436 ANAAQILKEAN
-447 AAPNTNR
+447 APLNTNHAD
-454 TNETGANLN
+454 ETGAKDGVNLN
-463 EDRLSASGVN
+463 EDRLSASSVN
-473 LTSDVP
+473 LTSEVP
-479 IAVSAKFSHLA
+479 VAVSAKFSRPV

-499 EQIVTKQGTQINSA
+499 EQI
-513 AAASDTLNANNP
+513 
-525 LATID
+525 AT
-530 ASNALNASG
+530 SSALNASG
-539 TEGALAAIDAT
+539 TGDALT
-550 GASNTPAAIGTID
+550 TVGASDALGTNNVSATIDTID
-563 ASNVP
+563 ASTAP
-568 NLDGSFAATR
+568 NAGGSFVAVPT
-578 TAKASA
+578 KESA
-584 ASNATHTDEANVT
+584 ASNVTHAARANT
-597 QILKKASDV
+597 MQILKKADGAP
-606 LNTNHADETGAN
+606 NTNLQTDAYEKDGINLTYGCAVSARNTTSTGAVTDTICADEAN
-618 LNEDRLSTNGV
+618 KALNI
-629 NLTDGGAAN
+629 
-638 AKNTT
+638 
-643 NASAA
+643 SAA
-648 SYKNEPQAE
+648 SCKNEPQAE

-662 NHTAEPQAE
+662 NHAAEPQTE

-685 RSELSHDELQAEHQ
+685 RSEPKRAELQAEHQ

-708 WQGKPSRAKS
+708 DKRQGKPSCVKS
-718 QDEWQSEPSCA
+718 QDEWQSEPSCT
-729 EPQNKRQSKPS
+729 EP
-740 YTEQQNERQSKS
+740 QNERQSKPC
-752 GAAEPQDVLILL
+752 AAEPQDVLILL

-775 FIRASESGTRYFIR
+775 FIRANASGTRYFIR

>member
-1 MSLPRLPARFGE
+1 MSLPPLPIKLGE
-13 VEFLETARGRNLTLV
+13 TEFLETARGRNLTLV
-28 RTRSFDS
+28 RTKSFDS
-35 EFFIT
+35 EFFIIV
-40 LKPSGDK
+40 KPGGGK

-67 LEIFKERFCGRII
+67 LKIFKERFCGQII
-80 SQAFAYKDS
+80 SQAFAYKGS

-157 IREGLQNV
+157 IREGLQNI
-165 ALIATDARI
+165 ALIATDARV

-211 IARTLGRSGRLEL
+211 IARTLGRNGRFEL

-243 QCKAGEISH
+243 QHKAGEISH

-279 YENKTAG
+279 YENKTASQ
-286 RGEPQRFE
+286 GEPQRFE

-333 SLDADWACTAD
+333 SLDAEGACTA
-344 GGRNL
+344 GGGVNF
-349 DALDFKS
+349 DAG
-356 DVNLS
+356 
-361 SGDDSNFTSKTGLNS
+361 SGSNFTSKTNS
-376 CANLDGNFIS
+376 NPCANLDGGFIS
-386 HEAGAYG
+386 YEAGADG
-393 MFETIKSDTAR
+393 MSEAINLDAAR
-404 GKNLTERASTDEI
+404 DGNLTERASMDEI
-417 SVDCGK
+417 SADCGK
-423 ILATTA
+423 ISATTA
-429 GDKISAC
+429 GDKILAC
-436 ANAAQILKKAS
+436 ENATQILKKAS
-447 AAPNTNR
+447 APLNTNSA
-454 TNETGANLN
+454 NEADAKDGVNLN
-463 EDRLSASGVN
+463 EDRLNVSCLN
-473 LTSDVP
+473 LTDGGVVSARNTTS
-479 IAVSAKFSHLA
+479 IGAATSAKFSRPA

-499 EQIVTKQGTQINSA
+499 EQI
-513 AAASDTLNANNP
+513 
-525 LATID
+525 AT
-530 ASNALNASG
+530 SSALNASG

-550 GASNTPAAIGTID
+550 GASTASATIGTID
-563 ASNVP
+563 TSNAPNAS
-568 NLDGSFAATR
+568 GSFTATR
-578 TAKASA
+578 AAEASA
-584 ASNATHTDEANVT
+584 ASNVIRANQANVT
-597 QILKKASDV
+597 KIPKKASV
-606 LNTNHADETGAN
+606 L
-618 LNEDRLSTNGV
+618 LC
-629 NLTDGGAAN
+629 
-638 AKNTT
+638 
-643 NASAA
+643 
-648 SYKNEPQAE
+648 KNEPQAE

-662 NHTAEPQAE
+662 NHAVEQQAE
-671 LQNKSNSVKSQIGH
+671 LQNKSNSIKSQVGR
-685 RSELSHDELQAEHQ
+685 RSEPSHDELQAEHQ
-699 GKLNHAEQQ
+699 GKLNRAEQQ
-708 WQGKPSRAKS
+708 DKQ
-718 QDEWQSEPSCA
+718 
-729 EPQNKRQSKPS
+729 QSKPC
-740 YTEQQNERQSKS
+740 TAEQQNERQSKPC
-752 GAAEPQDVLILL
+752 AAEPQDVLILL

-775 FIRASESGTRYFIR
+775 FIRANASGTRYFIR

>member
-1 MSLPRLPARFGE
+1 MPNFITRSVSLPQLPARFGE
-13 VEFLETARGRNLTLV
+13 TEFLETARGRNLTLV
-28 RTRSFDS
+28 RTKSFDS
-35 EFFIT
+35 EFFIIV
-40 LKPSGDK
+40 KPSGDK

-67 LEIFKERFCGRII
+67 LEIFKERFCGQII

-157 IREGLQNV
+157 IREGLQNI
-165 ALIATDARI
+165 ALIATDARV

-211 IARTLGRSGRLEL
+211 IARTLGLGGRFEL

-243 QCKAGEISH
+243 QRKAGEISH
-252 FKNRDAAVASKYE
+252 FKNRDVAVASKYE

-286 RGEPQRFE
+286 LGEPQRFE

-312 TFKGED
+312 TFRGED

-333 SLDADWACTAD
+333 SLDASGTCAAD
-344 GGRNL
+344 GVNLSGAGEVMNDEATNL
-349 DALDFKS
+349 DA
-356 DVNLS
+356 
-361 SGDDSNFTSKTGLNS
+361 
-376 CANLDGNFIS
+376 
-386 HEAGAYG
+386 
-393 MFETIKSDTAR
+393 MR
-404 GKNLTERASTDEI
+404 GKNLTERASMDEI
-417 SVDCGK
+417 SAGGGE
-423 ILATTA
+423 ILTTTA
-429 GDKISAC
+429 GDKILTC
-436 ANAAQILKKAS
+436 ANATQILKKAS

-463 EDRLSASGVN
+463 EYRLNASGVN
-473 LTSDVP
+473 LTGNVSAN
-479 IAVSAKFSHLA
+479 IAVSAKFSRTT
-490 PSEKRALAC
+490 PGKKRALAC
-499 EQIVTKQGTQINSA
+499 EQIVTKQGAQINSVA
-513 AAASDTLNANNP
+513 TANDTPKANNP

-530 ASNALNASG
+530 ASNALNSSG
-539 TEGALAAIDAT
+539 ADGVLATIDAT
-550 GASNTPAAIGTID
+550 GARTTPATISVID

-568 NLDGSFAATR
+568 NAGGSFAATR
-578 TAKASA
+578 AIEESA
-584 ASNATHTDEANVT
+584 TPNATHTDEANAT
-597 QILKKASDV
+597 QILKKAS
-606 LNTNHADETGAN
+606 AIPC
-618 LNEDRLSTNGV
+618 
-629 NLTDGGAAN
+629 
-638 AKNTT
+638 
-643 NASAA
+643 
-648 SYKNEPQAE
+648 KNEPQAE

-662 NHTAEPQAE
+662 NYAAEPQAE
-671 LQNKSNSVKSQIGH
+671 LQNKSNSIKSQVGR
-685 RSELSHDELQAEHQ
+685 RSEPSNDELQAEHQ
-699 GKLNHAEQQ
+699 GKLNRAE
-708 WQGKPSRAKS
+708 R
-718 QDEWQSEPSCA
+718 QDKQ
-729 EPQNKRQSKPS
+729 QSKPCC
-740 YTEQQNERQSKS
+740 TEPQQNERQSKS

-775 FIRASESGTRYFIR
+775 FIRANASGTSYFIR

>member
-1 MSLPRLPARFGE
+1 MSLPPLPARFGG

-28 RTRSFDS
+28 RTKSFDS

-40 LKPSGDK
+40 LKPGGDK

-67 LEIFKERFCGRII
+67 LEIFKERFCAQII

-111 KFNKIFIEI
+111 KFDKIFIEI

-157 IREGLQNV
+157 IREGLQNI
-165 ALIATDARI
+165 ALIATDARV

-211 IARTLGRSGRLEL
+211 IARTLGRGGRFEL

-243 QCKAGEISH
+243 QRKAGEISH
-252 FKNRDAAVASKYE
+252 FKNRDAAIASKYE

-279 YENKTAG
+279 YENKTADL
-286 RGEPQRFE
+286 GEPQQFE

-333 SLDADWACTAD
+333 SLDAGSACAA
-344 GGRNL
+344 GGGVNF
-349 DALDFKS
+349 DAG
-356 DVNLS
+356 
-361 SGDDSNFTSKTGLNS
+361 SGSNFTSKTNS
-376 CANLDGNFIS
+376 NPCANLDGGFIS
-386 HEAGAYG
+386 YEAGADG
-393 MFETIKSDTAR
+393 MSEAINLNAMR
-404 GKNLTERASTDEI
+404 GKNLTKRASMDEI
-417 SVDCGK
+417 SSGCGK
-423 ILATTA
+423 ISATTA
-429 GDKISAC
+429 GDKILTCGNATQIPKKVSAP
-436 ANAAQILKKAS
+436 L
-447 AAPNTNR
+447 NTNR
-454 TNETGANLN
+454 TDETGANLN
-463 EDRLSASGVN
+463 EDRLNVSCLN
-473 LTSDVP
+473 LTDGGVVSARNTTS
-479 IAVSAKFSHLA
+479 IGATMSAKFSRPA

-499 EQIVTKQGTQINSA
+499 EQI
-513 AAASDTLNANNP
+513 
-525 LATID
+525 AT
-530 ASNALNASG
+530 SSALNASS

-550 GASNTPAAIGTID
+550 GASTTPAAIGTID
-563 ASNVP
+563 ANNAP

-578 TAKASA
+578 AVKASA
-584 ASNATHTDEANVT
+584 APNATRTDKANAT
-597 QILKKASDV
+597 QILKKASAI
-606 LNTNHADETGAN
+606 LC
-618 LNEDRLSTNGV
+618 
-629 NLTDGGAAN
+629 
-638 AKNTT
+638 
-643 NASAA
+643 
-648 SYKNEPQAE
+648 KNELQTE

-662 NHTAEPQAE
+662 NHAI
-671 LQNKSNSVKSQIGH
+671 KSQIGH

-699 GKLNHAEQQ
+699 GKLNRAEQQ
-708 WQGKPSRAKS
+708 DKQ
-718 QDEWQSEPSCA
+718 
-729 EPQNKRQSKPS
+729 QSKPS
-740 YTEQQNERQSKS
+740 CAEQQNERQSKS

-775 FIRASESGTRYFIR
+775 FIRANASGTSYFIR

>member
-1 MSLPRLPARFGE
+1 MSLPPLPARFGE
-13 VEFLETARGRNLTLV
+13 VEFLETARGRNLMLV
-28 RTRSFDS
+28 RTKSFDS

-40 LKPSGDK
+40 LKPSGGK

-134 NQDALLIGIEIYKPA
+134 NQDSLLIGIEIYKPA

-157 IREGLQNV
+157 IREGLQNI
-165 ALIATDARI
+165 ALIATDARV

-211 IARTLGRSGRLEL
+211 IARTLGLGGRFEL
-224 RTDSEEYFLYA
+224 RTDSEEYFFYA

-243 QCKAGEISH
+243 QRKAGEISH

-286 RGEPQRFE
+286 QAEPQRFE

-333 SLDADWACTAD
+333 SLDAGSACAP
-344 GGRNL
+344 GGVNLNGTSKAMNDETTNL
-349 DALDFKS
+349 DATRS
-356 DVNLS
+356 
-361 SGDDSNFTSKTGLNS
+361 
-376 CANLDGNFIS
+376 
-386 HEAGAYG
+386 
-393 MFETIKSDTAR
+393 
-404 GKNLTERASTDEI
+404 KNLTKQA
-417 SVDCGK
+417 SVDKISASGGK
-423 ILATTA
+423 ISATTA
-429 GDKISAC
+429 GDKISTC
-436 ANAAQILKKAS
+436 ANATQILKKAS

-454 TNETGANLN
+454 ADEARVNLN
-463 EDRLSASGVN
+463 EDRLSANGIN
-473 LTSDVP
+473 LTDGGVASARNTTSIGV
-479 IAVSAKFSHLA
+479 ATSAKFSRPA

-499 EQIVTKQGTQINSA
+499 EQIATSSA
-513 AAASDTLNANNP
+513 L
-525 LATID
+525 
-530 ASNALNASG
+530 NALNASS

-550 GASNTPAAIGTID
+550 GASIAPATIGVID
-563 ASNVP
+563 ANNVP
-568 NLDGSFAATR
+568 NLDGSFTATR
-578 TAKASA
+578 AAEASA
-584 ASNATHTDEANVT
+584 TSNVIRANEANVT
-597 QILKKASDV
+597 KIPKKASV
-606 LNTNHADETGAN
+606 LLCT
-618 LNEDRLSTNGV
+618 
-629 NLTDGGAAN
+629 
-638 AKNTT
+638 
-643 NASAA
+643 
-648 SYKNEPQAE
+648 NEPQAE

-662 NHTAEPQAE
+662 NHAAELQAE
-671 LQNKSNSVKSQIGH
+671 LQNKSNSIKSQVGR
-685 RSELSHDELQAEHQ
+685 RSEPSNDELQAEHQ
-699 GKLNHAEQQ
+699 GKLNRAE
-708 WQGKPSRAKS
+708 R
-718 QDEWQSEPSCA
+718 QDKQ
-729 EPQNKRQSKPS
+729 QSKPCC
-740 YTEQQNERQSKS
+740 TEQQNERQSKPC
-752 GAAEPQDVLILL
+752 AAEQQDVLILL

-775 FIRASESGTRYFIR
+775 FIRANASGTRYFIR

>member
-1 MSLPRLPARFGE
+1 MPNFITQSVSLPPLPIKIGE

-28 RTRSFDS
+28 RTKSFDS

-40 LKPSGDK
+40 LKPGGGK

-67 LEIFKERFCGRII
+67 LEIFKERFCGQII

-157 IREGLQNV
+157 IREDLQNI
-165 ALIATDARI
+165 ALIATDARV

-211 IARTLGRSGRLEL
+211 IARTLELGGRFEL

-243 QCKAGEISH
+243 QRKAGEISH

-286 RGEPQRFE
+286 LGEPQQFE

-333 SLDADWACTAD
+333 SLDAGGTCAAD
-344 GGRNL
+344 GVNLSGACEAINNGEAINL
-349 DALDFKS
+349 DA
-356 DVNLS
+356 
-361 SGDDSNFTSKTGLNS
+361 T
-376 CANLDGNFIS
+376 
-386 HEAGAYG
+386 
-393 MFETIKSDTAR
+393 R
-404 GKNLTERASTDEI
+404 GGNLTERASMDEI
-417 SVDCGK
+417 SSGGGK
-423 ILATTA
+423 ISATTA
-429 GDKISAC
+429 GDKILTC
-436 ANAAQILKKAS
+436 ANTTQIPKKAS
-447 AAPNTNR
+447 APLNTNR
-454 TNETGANLN
+454 ADEAGAKDDANLN
-463 EDRLSASGVN
+463 EDRLNASGVD

-479 IAVSAKFSHLA
+479 VAVSAKFSRPA

-499 EQIVTKQGTQINSA
+499 EQV
-513 AAASDTLNANNP
+513 
-525 LATID
+525 AT
-530 ASNALNASG
+530 SSTLNASG
-539 TEGALAAIDAT
+539 TEGALAAIDTT
-550 GASNTPAAIGTID
+550 GTSTTPAAIGTID
-563 ASNVP
+563 TNNVP
-568 NLDGSFAATR
+568 NAVGSFSATSAIEESATPNATR
-578 TAKASA
+578 
-584 ASNATHTDEANVT
+584 TDEANVT
-597 QILKKASDV
+597 QILKKASDAP
-606 LNTNHADETGAN
+606 NTNHADETGAN

-648 SYKNEPQAE
+648 SYENEPQAE

-671 LQNKSNSVKSQIGH
+671 LQNKSNSIKSQVGY
-685 RSELSHDELQAEHQ
+685 RSEPSHDELQAERQ
-699 GKLNHAEQQ
+699 GKLNRAEQQ
-708 WQGKPSRAKS
+708 CQGKPSRVKS
-718 QDEWQSEPSCA
+718 QDEWQSEPSCT
-729 EPQNKRQSKPS
+729 EP
-740 YTEQQNERQSKS
+740 QNERQSKS

-775 FIRASESGTRYFIR
+775 FIRANASGTRYFIR

>member
-1 MSLPRLPARFGE
+1 MSLPPLPARFGE
-13 VEFLETARGRNLTLV
+13 VEFLDTARGRNLTLV

-40 LKPSGDK
+40 LKPSGGK

-67 LEIFKERFCGRII
+67 LEIFKERFCGPII

-157 IREGLQNV
+157 IREGLQNI
-165 ALIATDARI
+165 ALIATDARV
-174 LLSLLPAGCLQ
+174 LLSLLPAGSLQ

-211 IARTLGRSGRLEL
+211 IARTLGRSGRFEL

-243 QCKAGEISH
+243 RRKAGEISH

-279 YENKTAG
+279 YENKTAS
-286 RGEPQRFE
+286 RGEPQQFE
-294 MEFLKFDA
+294 MEFLKCDA

-333 SLDADWACTAD
+333 SLDAGSACAA
-344 GGRNL
+344 GG
-349 DALDFKS
+349 
-356 DVNLS
+356 VNLS
-361 SGDDSNFTSKTGLNS
+361 GAGEAINDETI
-376 CANLDGNFIS
+376 NLDMT
-386 HEAGAYG
+386 Y
-393 MFETIKSDTAR
+393 
-404 GKNLTERASTDEI
+404 GKNLTERASMDEI
-417 SVDCGK
+417 SVGGGK
-423 ILATTA
+423 ISSMTA

-436 ANAAQILKKAS
+436 ANAAQILKEANG
-447 AAPNTNR
+447 ALNTNHAD
-454 TNETGANLN
+454 ETGAKDGVNLN
-463 EDRLSASGVN
+463 EGRLSASGVN
-473 LTSDVP
+473 LASDIPV
-479 IAVSAKFSHLA
+479 AVSTKFSRLA

-499 EQIVTKQGTQINSA
+499 ERVATSSA
-513 AAASDTLNANNP
+513 PNASGMGDALTTVGASDALGTNNVS
-525 LATID
+525 ATID
-530 ASNALNASG
+530 
-539 TEGALAAIDAT
+539 
-550 GASNTPAAIGTID
+550 TID
-563 ASNVP
+563 ANTAP
-568 NLDGSFAATR
+568 NAGGSFAAVPT
-578 TAKASA
+578 KESA
-584 ASNATHTDEANVT
+584 ASNVTHAARANT
-597 QILKKASDV
+597 MQILKKANGAP
-606 LNTNHADETGAN
+606 NTNLQTDADEKDGINLTYGCAVSARNTTSTGAVTDTICADEAN
-618 LNEDRLSTNGV
+618 KALNI
-629 NLTDGGAAN
+629 
-638 AKNTT
+638 
-643 NASAA
+643 SAA
-648 SYKNEPQAE
+648 SCKNEPQAE

-662 NHTAEPQAE
+662 NHAAEPQAQLQAE
-671 LQNKSNSVKSQIGH
+671 LQNKSNSIKSQIGH

-708 WQGKPSRAKS
+708 WQGKPSCTKS
-718 QDEWQSEPSCA
+718 QNEWQSKPCYTE
-729 EPQNKRQSKPS
+729 QQDKRQSKPC
-740 YTEQQNERQSKS
+740 
-752 GAAEPQDVLILL
+752 AAEQQDVLILL

-775 FIRASESGTRYFIR
+775 FIRANESGTSYFIR

>member
-1 MSLPRLPARFGE
+1 MPNFITQSVSLPPLPIKLGE
-13 VEFLETARGRNLTLV
+13 TEFLETARGRNLTLV

-40 LKPSGDK
+40 LKPGGGK

-157 IREGLQNV
+157 IREGLQNI
-165 ALIATDARI
+165 ALIATDARV
-174 LLSLLPAGCLQ
+174 LLSLLSAGCLQ

-211 IARTLGRSGRLEL
+211 IARTLGRSGRFEL

-243 QCKAGEISH
+243 QRKAGEISH

-333 SLDADWACTAD
+333 SLDADWACTA
-344 GGRNL
+344 GGG
-349 DALDFKS
+349 
-356 DVNLS
+356 VNFYAG
-361 SGDDSNFTSKTGLNS
+361 SGSNFTSKTNS
-376 CANLDGNFIS
+376 NPCANLDGGFIS
-386 HEAGAYG
+386 YEAGADG
-393 MFETIKSDTAR
+393 MSEAINLNAMR
-404 GKNLTERASTDEI
+404 GKNLTKRASMDEI
-417 SVDCGK
+417 STDCGK
-423 ILATTA
+423 ISAA
-429 GDKISAC
+429 IPADKISAC
-436 ANAAQILKKAS
+436 ANATQILKKASGASNVIRTDKANVTKILKKAS
-447 AAPNTNR
+447 AAP
-454 TNETGANLN
+454 
-463 EDRLSASGVN
+463 
-473 LTSDVP
+473 
-479 IAVSAKFSHLA
+479 
-490 PSEKRALAC
+490 C
-499 EQIVTKQGTQINSA
+499 
-513 AAASDTLNANNP
+513 
-525 LATID
+525 
-530 ASNALNASG
+530 
-539 TEGALAAIDAT
+539 
-550 GASNTPAAIGTID
+550 
-563 ASNVP
+563 
-568 NLDGSFAATR
+568 
-578 TAKASA
+578 
-584 ASNATHTDEANVT
+584 
-597 QILKKASDV
+597 
-606 LNTNHADETGAN
+606 
-618 LNEDRLSTNGV
+618 
-629 NLTDGGAAN
+629 
-638 AKNTT
+638 
-643 NASAA
+643 
-648 SYKNEPQAE
+648 KNEPQAE

-662 NHTAEPQAE
+662 NHAVEQQAE
-671 LQNKSNSVKSQIGH
+671 LQNKSNSIKSQIGH
-685 RSELSHDELQAEHQ
+685 QSEPSNDELQAEHQ
-699 GKLNHAEQQ
+699 GKLKH
-708 WQGKPSRAKS
+708 
-718 QDEWQSEPSCA
+718 
-729 EPQNKRQSKPS
+729 
-740 YTEQQNERQSKS
+740 
-752 GAAEPQDVLILL
+752 AEPQDVLILL

-775 FIRASESGTRYFIR
+775 FIRANASGTSYFIR

>member
-1 MSLPRLPARFGE
+1 MPNFITRSVSLPWLPVKFSE
-13 VEFLETARGRNLTLV
+13 TEFLEMAHGRNLTLV
-28 RTRSFDS
+28 RTKSFDS

-40 LKPSGDK
+40 LKPSGGK

-67 LEIFKERFCGRII
+67 LEIFKERFCGPII

-134 NQDALLIGIEIYKPA
+134 NKDALLIGIEIYKPA

-157 IREGLQNV
+157 IREGLQNI
-165 ALIATDARI
+165 ALIATDARV

-211 IARTLGRSGRLEL
+211 IARTLGRGGRFEL

-235 MQKLSPYV
+235 MQKLSPLA
-243 QCKAGEISH
+243 QKCGEISH

-265 DRWRKMDKDIYDLI
+265 DRWRKMNKDIYDLI

-286 RGEPQRFE
+286 RDEPQRFE

-302 AAIARNFKNF
+302 AAIARNFKNS

-333 SLDADWACTAD
+333 SLDAGSACAA
-344 GGRNL
+344 GGVNF
-349 DALDFKS
+349 DAG
-356 DVNLS
+356 
-361 SGDDSNFTSKTGLNS
+361 SGSNFTSKTNS
-376 CANLDGNFIS
+376 NPCANLDGGFIS
-386 HEAGAYG
+386 YEAGADG
-393 MFETIKSDTAR
+393 MSEAINLDAAC
-404 GKNLTERASTDEI
+404 GENLTERASMDEI
-417 SVDCGK
+417 SSG
-423 ILATTA
+423 
-429 GDKISAC
+429 GDKISATIASDKISAC
-436 ANAAQILKKAS
+436 ENATQIPKKAS
-447 AAPNTNR
+447 APLNTNR
-454 TNETGANLN
+454 TNETGAKESANLN
-463 EDRLSASGVN
+463 QNCSGLNDVN
-473 LTSDVP
+473 LTGDVP
-479 IAVSAKFSHLA
+479 IAIDAKFSRPA

-499 EQIVTKQGTQINSA
+499 EQIVTNSV
-513 AAASDTLNANNP
+513 
-525 LATID
+525 
-530 ASNALNASG
+530 LNASG

-550 GASNTPAAIGTID
+550 GASTTPEAIGTID
-563 ASNVP
+563 ANNVL
-568 NLDGSFAATR
+568 NLDGSFAATLA
-578 TAKASA
+578 AKASV
-584 ASNATHTDEANVT
+584 ASNATHTDEAN
-597 QILKKASDV
+597 AA
-606 LNTNHADETGAN
+606 LNI
-618 LNEDRLSTNGV
+618 
-629 NLTDGGAAN
+629 N
-638 AKNTT
+638 AVP
-643 NASAA
+643 
-648 SYKNEPQAE
+648 YKNEPQAE

-662 NHTAEPQAE
+662 NHAAEPQAE
-671 LQNKSNSVKSQIGH
+671 LQNKSNHAIKSQVGC
-685 RSELSHDELQAEHQ
+685 RSEPNHAELQDEHQ
-699 GKLNHAEQQ
+699 GKLNRAEQQ
-708 WQGKPSRAKS
+708 DKHQSNLEGCAKPRAEHQSELDCAKS
-718 QDEWQSEPSCA
+718 QLKQ
-729 EPQNKRQSKPS
+729 QSKPCA
-740 YTEQQNERQSKS
+740 TES
-752 GAAEPQDVLILL
+752 QDVLILL

-775 FIRASESGTRYFIR
+775 FIRANASGTRYFIR

>member
-1 MSLPRLPARFGE
+1 MSLPPLPARFGE

-28 RTRSFDS
+28 RTKSFDS

-40 LKPSGDK
+40 LKPGDGK

-95 PLILDE
+95 PLILGE

-111 KFNKIFIEI
+111 KFDKIFIEI

-157 IREGLQNV
+157 IREGLQNIV
-165 ALIATDARI
+165 LIATDARV

-211 IARTLGRSGRLEL
+211 IARTLGCSGRFEL

-243 QCKAGEISH
+243 QRKAGEISH

-286 RGEPQRFE
+286 QGEPQQFE

-333 SLDADWACTAD
+333 SLNAGSACAAD
-344 GGRNL
+344 
-349 DALDFKS
+349 

-361 SGDDSNFTSKTGLNS
+361 GAGEAINDE
-376 CANLDGNFIS
+376 AINLD
-386 HEAGAYG
+386 A
-393 MFETIKSDTAR
+393 TR
-404 GKNLTERASTDEI
+404 GKNLTERASMDEI
-417 SVDCGK
+417 SSGGGK
-423 ILATTA
+423 ISSTAA
-429 GDKISAC
+429 GDKISTC
-436 ANAAQILKKAS
+436 ANATQILKKAS
-447 AAPNTNR
+447 APLNTNR
-454 TNETGANLN
+454 ADKTGAKDGANLN
-463 EDRLSASGVN
+463 EDRLSA
-473 LTSDVP
+473 
-479 IAVSAKFSHLA
+479 K
-490 PSEKRALAC
+490 
-499 EQIVTKQGTQINSA
+499 
-513 AAASDTLNANNP
+513 
-525 LATID
+525 
-530 ASNALNASG
+530 
-539 TEGALAAIDAT
+539 
-550 GASNTPAAIGTID
+550 
-563 ASNVP
+563 
-568 NLDGSFAATR
+568 
-578 TAKASA
+578 
-584 ASNATHTDEANVT
+584 
-597 QILKKASDV
+597 
-606 LNTNHADETGAN
+606 
-618 LNEDRLSTNGV
+618 GV
-629 NLTDGGAAN
+629 NLTDGG
-638 AKNTT
+638 T
-643 NASAA
+643 ASARDTTSTGA
-648 SYKNEPQAE
+648 ATDTICADEANKALNISAAPCKNEPQAE

-662 NHTAEPQAE
+662 NHAAEPKAE
-671 LQNKSNSVKSQIGH
+671 LQNKLNYAIKSQVGY

-699 GKLNHAEQQ
+699 DKLN
-708 WQGKPSRAKS
+708 R
-718 QDEWQSEPSCA
+718 
-729 EPQNKRQSKPS
+729 
-740 YTEQQNERQSKS
+740 
-752 GAAEPQDVLILL
+752 AEPQDVLILL

-775 FIRASESGTRYFIR
+775 FIRANESGTRYFIR

>member
-1 MSLPRLPARFGE
+1 MSLPPLPARFGE
-13 VEFLETARGRNLTLV
+13 TEFLETARGRNLTLV
-28 RTRSFDS
+28 RTKSFDS

-47 VIVKGEKITKPAKIG
+47 VIVKGEKITKPAKIS

-157 IREGLQNV
+157 IREGLQNI
-165 ALIATDARI
+165 ALIATDARV

-193 PWDDAPHRRVIS
+193 PWDDALHRRVIS

-211 IARTLGRSGRLEL
+211 IARTLELGGRFEL
-224 RTDSEEYFLYA
+224 RTDSEEYFLYT

-243 QCKAGEISH
+243 QRKAGEILH

-286 RGEPQRFE
+286 LGEPQQFE

-302 AAIARNFKNF
+302 AAIARNFKNS

-333 SLDADWACTAD
+333 SLEAGGTCAAD
-344 GGRNL
+344 GANLSSAGEVINDEATNL
-349 DALDFKS
+349 DA
-356 DVNLS
+356 
-361 SGDDSNFTSKTGLNS
+361 
-376 CANLDGNFIS
+376 
-386 HEAGAYG
+386 
-393 MFETIKSDTAR
+393 MR
-404 GKNLTERASTDEI
+404 GGNLTERASMDEI
-417 SVDCGK
+417 SLGGGK

-429 GDKISAC
+429 GDKILAC
-436 ANAAQILKKAS
+436 ENATQILKKTS
-447 AAPNTNR
+447 APLNTNSA
-454 TNETGANLN
+454 NEAYAKDSANLN
-463 EDRLSASGVN
+463 ENCLNASDVD
-473 LTSDVP
+473 LTSDVSV
-479 IAVSAKFSHLA
+479 AVSAKFSRPA

-499 EQIVTKQGTQINSA
+499 EQIATKQGTQINSA
-513 AAASDTLNANNP
+513 ASASDTLNAND
-525 LATID
+525 LIATID
-530 ASNALNASG
+530 ASNALNSSG
-539 TEGALAAIDAT
+539 AKSALAATDATDTGNIPTTIDA
-550 GASNTPAAIGTID
+550 ID
-563 ASNVP
+563 ASNAP
-568 NLDGSFAATR
+568 NSGGSFAAAR
-578 TAKASA
+578 T
-584 ASNATHTDEANVT
+584 NEANAAPNTSVVPC
-597 QILKKASDV
+597 KK
-606 LNTNHADETGAN
+606 G
-618 LNEDRLSTNGV
+618 
-629 NLTDGGAAN
+629 
-638 AKNTT
+638 
-643 NASAA
+643 
-648 SYKNEPQAE
+648 
-657 LKNEL
+657 
-662 NHTAEPQAE
+662 
-671 LQNKSNSVKSQIGH
+671 SQT
-685 RSELSHDELQAEHQ
+685 E
-699 GKLNHAEQQ
+699 
-708 WQGKPSRAKS
+708 
-718 QDEWQSEPSCA
+718 
-729 EPQNKRQSKPS
+729 RQSKPS
-740 YTEQQNERQSKS
+740 FTKQQDKQQSNLEGCAKPRAEHQSKLNRAERKDKRQSEPSYAEQQNERQNKPC
-752 GAAEPQDVLILL
+752 AAEPQDVLILL

-775 FIRASESGTRYFIR
+775 FIRANASGTRYFIR

>member
-28 RTRSFDS
+28 RTKSFDS

-40 LKPSGDK
+40 LKPSSGK

-67 LEIFKERFCGRII
+67 LEIFKERFCGPII

-95 PLILDE
+95 PLILGE

-157 IREGLQNV
+157 IREGLQNI
-165 ALIATDARI
+165 ALIATDARV

-211 IARTLGRSGRLEL
+211 IARTLGCGGRFEL
-224 RTDSEEYFLYA
+224 RTDSKEYFLYV

-243 QCKAGEISH
+243 RRKAGGISH

-279 YENKTAG
+279 YENKTTG
-286 RGEPQRFE
+286 HGEPQQFE

-333 SLDADWACTAD
+333 SLGTGSACAAD
-344 GGRNL
+344 GGVNF
-349 DALDFKS
+349 DA
-356 DVNLS
+356 
-361 SGDDSNFTSKTGLNS
+361 GGGSNFASKTNS
-376 CANLDGNFIS
+376 NPCANLDSSFIS
-386 HEAGAYG
+386 YEAGADG
-393 MFETIKSDTAR
+393 MSEAINLDAMR
-404 GKNLTERASTDEI
+404 GGDLTKRASMDEI
-417 SVDCGK
+417 SASGGK
-423 ILATTA
+423 ISATTA
-429 GDKISAC
+429 DDKISAC
-436 ANAAQILKKAS
+436 ENATQIPKKAS
-447 AAPNTNR
+447 APLNTNR
-454 TNETGANLN
+454 ADEAGAKDDANLN
-463 EDRLSASGVN
+463 EDRLNASGVD

-479 IAVSAKFSHLA
+479 VAVSAKFSRPA

-499 EQIVTKQGTQINSA
+499 EQI
-513 AAASDTLNANNP
+513 
-525 LATID
+525 AT
-530 ASNALNASG
+530 SSALNASG
-539 TEGALAAIDAT
+539 TEGALAAIDTT
-550 GASNTPAAIGTID
+550 GASTTLAAIGTID
-563 ASNVP
+563 TSN
-568 NLDGSFAATR
+568 
-578 TAKASA
+578 
-584 ASNATHTDEANVT
+584 ASNAGGSFVAVPTKESAAPNATHAVRANT
-597 QILKKASDV
+597 MQILKKTDGAP
-606 LNTNHADETGAN
+606 NTNLQTDADEK
-618 LNEDRLSTNGV
+618 
-629 NLTDGGAAN
+629 DGGAAS
-638 AKNTT
+638 ARNTT
-643 NASAA
+643 STGAATDTICADEANKALNISAA
-648 SYKNEPQAE
+648 SCKNELQTE

-662 NHTAEPQAE
+662 NHTVEQQAE
-671 LQNKSNSVKSQIGH
+671 LQNKSNSIKSQVGR
-685 RSELSHDELQAEHQ
+685 RSEPSHDELQAEHQ
-699 GKLNHAEQQ
+699 GKLNRAEQ
-708 WQGKPSRAKS
+708 
-718 QDEWQSEPSCA
+718 QDEWQSEPSCT
-729 EPQNKRQSKPS
+729 EPQNEWQSKPC
-740 YTEQQNERQSKS
+740 
-752 GAAEPQDVLILL
+752 AAEPQDVLILL

-775 FIRASESGTRYFIR
+775 FIRANASGTRYFIR

>member
-1 MSLPRLPARFGE
+1 MSLPPLPAKFGE
-13 VEFLETARGRNLTLV
+13 TEFLETALGRNLTLV
-28 RTRSFDS
+28 RTKSFDS

-111 KFNKIFIEI
+111 KFDKIFIEI

-157 IREGLQNV
+157 IRKGLQNI
-165 ALIATDARI
+165 ALIATDARV

-211 IARTLGRSGRLEL
+211 IARTLGLGGRFEL

-243 QCKAGEISH
+243 QRKAGEISH

-279 YENKTAG
+279 YENKTAS
-286 RGEPQRFE
+286 RGEPQQFE

-333 SLDADWACTAD
+333 SLGTGGACTED
-344 GGRNL
+344 GVNLSGAGEAINDKAINL
-349 DALDFKS
+349 DATRD
-356 DVNLS
+356 
-361 SGDDSNFTSKTGLNS
+361 
-376 CANLDGNFIS
+376 
-386 HEAGAYG
+386 
-393 MFETIKSDTAR
+393 
-404 GKNLTERASTDEI
+404 KNLTERASMDKI
-417 SVDCGK
+417 SASGGK
-423 ILATTA
+423 ILTTTA

-436 ANAAQILKKAS
+436 ANTTQILKKAS
-447 AAPNTNR
+447 GALNTNR
-454 TNETGANLN
+454 ADKTGAKESINLN
-463 EDRLSASGVN
+463 QNCSSSNGVN
-473 LTSDVP
+473 LMSDVP
-479 IAVSAKFSHLA
+479 VAVSAKFSRPA

-499 EQIVTKQGTQINSA
+499 EQI
-513 AAASDTLNANNP
+513 
-525 LATID
+525 AT
-530 ASNALNASG
+530 SSALNASD
-539 TEGALAAIDAT
+539 TEGTLAAIGAT
-550 GASNTPAAIGTID
+550 GTSTTPEAISTID
-563 ASNVP
+563 TNNVP

-578 TAKASA
+578 AAKASA

-597 QILKKASDV
+597 QILKKASDA

-618 LNEDRLSTNGV
+618 LNEDRLSVKGI
-629 NLTDGGAAN
+629 NLTDGGAVSAR
-638 AKNTT
+638 NTT
-643 NASAA
+643 NASVLLC
-648 SYKNEPQAE
+648 KNELQAE

-662 NHTAEPQAE
+662 NHAVESQAE
-671 LQNKSNSVKSQIGH
+671 LQNKSNSIKSQVE
-685 RSELSHDELQAEHQ
+685 RQSEPKRAELQAEHQ
-699 GKLNHAEQQ
+699 DKLN
-708 WQGKPSRAKS
+708 R
-718 QDEWQSEPSCA
+718 A
-729 EPQNKRQSKPS
+729 EPQDKQQSKPCCA
-740 YTEQQNERQSKS
+740 EQQNEQQSKPCT
-752 GAAEPQDVLILL
+752 AEPQDVLILL

-775 FIRASESGTRYFIR
+775 FIRANASGTRYFIR

>member
-1 MSLPRLPARFGE
+1 MPNFITQSVSLPPLPARFGE

-28 RTRSFDS
+28 RTKSFDS

-40 LKPSGDK
+40 LKPGSGK
-47 VIVKGEKITKPAKIG
+47 MIVKGEKITKPAKIG

-157 IREGLQNV
+157 IREGLQNI
-165 ALIATDARI
+165 ALIATDARV

-211 IARTLGRSGRLEL
+211 IARTLGHSGRFEL

-243 QCKAGEISH
+243 QRKAGEISH

-286 RGEPQRFE
+286 LGEPQRFE
-294 MEFLKFDA
+294 MEFLKFDT

-333 SLDADWACTAD
+333 SLGAD
-344 GGRNL
+344 GACEERGVNLSGAGKAINDEAINL
-349 DALDFKS
+349 DA
-356 DVNLS
+356 
-361 SGDDSNFTSKTGLNS
+361 
-376 CANLDGNFIS
+376 
-386 HEAGAYG
+386 
-393 MFETIKSDTAR
+393 AR
-404 GKNLTERASTDEI
+404 GGNLTERGSMDEI
-417 SVDCGK
+417 STDCGK
-423 ILATTA
+423 ISATTA

-436 ANAAQILKKAS
+436 ANATQILKKAS
-447 AAPNTNR
+447 APLNTNR
-454 TNETGANLN
+454 ADEAGAKDDANLN
-463 EDRLSASGVN
+463 EDRLNASGVN
-473 LTSDVP
+473 LASDIPV
-479 IAVSAKFSHLA
+479 AVSAKFSHPA
-490 PSEKRALAC
+490 PGEKRALAC
-499 EQIVTKQGTQINSA
+499 EQIAIS
-513 AAASDTLNANNP
+513 S
-525 LATID
+525 
-530 ASNALNASG
+530 ALNTSD
-539 TEGALAAIDAT
+539 TEGALAAISAT
-550 GASNTPAAIGTID
+550 GASTTPAAIGTID
-563 ASNVP
+563 TNNAP
-568 NLDGSFAATR
+568 NLDGSFSASSAIKESATP
-578 TAKASA
+578 
-584 ASNATHTDEANVT
+584 NATHTDEANAT
-597 QILKKASDV
+597 QILKKASV
-606 LNTNHADETGAN
+606 ILC
-618 LNEDRLSTNGV
+618 
-629 NLTDGGAAN
+629 
-638 AKNTT
+638 
-643 NASAA
+643 
-648 SYKNEPQAE
+648 KNEPQAE
-657 LKNEL
+657 LKKEL
-662 NHTAEPQAE
+662 NHAAEPQAE

-685 RSELSHDELQAEHQ
+685 RSEPSHDELQAEHQ

-708 WQGKPSRAKS
+708 DKQ
-718 QDEWQSEPSCA
+718 QSEPSCA
-729 EPQNKRQSKPS
+729 EPLNRRQGKL
-740 YTEQQNERQSKS
+740 

-775 FIRASESGTRYFIR
+775 FIRANASGTRYFIR

>member
-1 MSLPRLPARFGE
+1 MSLPPLPTRIGE
-13 VEFLETARGRNLTLV
+13 VEFLETARGRNLTLL
-28 RTRSFDS
+28 RTKSFDS
-35 EFFIT
+35 EFFIA
-40 LKPSGDK
+40 LKPSGSK

-95 PLILDE
+95 PLILGE

-157 IREGLQNV
+157 IREGLQNI
-165 ALIATDARI
+165 ALIATDARV
-174 LLSLLPAGCLQ
+174 LLGLLPAGCLQ

-211 IARTLGRSGRLEL
+211 IARTLGRSGRFEL
-224 RTDSEEYFLYA
+224 RTDSEEYFLYT

-243 QCKAGEISH
+243 QRKAGEISH

-294 MEFLKFDA
+294 MEFLKFNA

-333 SLDADWACTAD
+333 SLDAGSACAA
-344 GGRNL
+344 GGVNLSGAGETINDEAINL
-349 DALDFKS
+349 DA
-356 DVNLS
+356 
-361 SGDDSNFTSKTGLNS
+361 
-376 CANLDGNFIS
+376 
-386 HEAGAYG
+386 
-393 MFETIKSDTAR
+393 AR
-404 GKNLTERASTDEI
+404 GKNLTEYASVDEI
-417 SVDCGK
+417 SVSGGK

-429 GDKISAC
+429 SDKISTC
-436 ANAAQILKKAS
+436 ANA
-447 AAPNTNR
+447 
-454 TNETGANLN
+454 
-463 EDRLSASGVN
+463 
-473 LTSDVP
+473 
-479 IAVSAKFSHLA
+479 
-490 PSEKRALAC
+490 
-499 EQIVTKQGTQINSA
+499 
-513 AAASDTLNANNP
+513 
-525 LATID
+525 
-530 ASNALNASG
+530 
-539 TEGALAAIDAT
+539 
-550 GASNTPAAIGTID
+550 
-563 ASNVP
+563 
-568 NLDGSFAATR
+568 
-578 TAKASA
+578 
-584 ASNATHTDEANVT
+584 T
-597 QILKKASDV
+597 QILKKASV
-606 LNTNHADETGAN
+606 ILC
-618 LNEDRLSTNGV
+618 
-629 NLTDGGAAN
+629 
-638 AKNTT
+638 
-643 NASAA
+643 
-648 SYKNEPQAE
+648 KNEPQAE
-657 LKNEL
+657 LKKEL
-662 NHTAEPQAE
+662 NHAAEPQAE

-685 RSELSHDELQAEHQ
+685 RSEPSHDELQAEHQ
-699 GKLNHAEQQ
+699 GKLNRAEQQ
-708 WQGKPSRAKS
+708 WQGKPSRVKS
-718 QDEWQSEPSCA
+718 QDEWQS
-729 EPQNKRQSKPS
+729 KPC
-740 YTEQQNERQSKS
+740 
-752 GAAEPQDVLILL
+752 AAEPQDVLILL

-775 FIRASESGTRYFIR
+775 FIRANASGTRYFIR

>member
-1 MSLPRLPARFGE
+1 VSLPPLPARFGE

-28 RTRSFDS
+28 RTKSFDS

-149 IEQVAKLA
+149 IEQAAKLA
-157 IREGLQNV
+157 IREGLRNI
-165 ALIATDARI
+165 ALIATDARV

-211 IARTLGRSGRLEL
+211 IARTLGRGGRFEL

-243 QCKAGEISH
+243 QRKAGEISH
-252 FKNRDAAVASKYE
+252 FKNRDVAVASKYE

-286 RGEPQRFE
+286 QGEPQQFE

-333 SLDADWACTAD
+333 SLDADGAINDEAI
-344 GGRNL
+344 NL
-349 DALDFKS
+349 DA
-356 DVNLS
+356 
-361 SGDDSNFTSKTGLNS
+361 T
-376 CANLDGNFIS
+376 
-386 HEAGAYG
+386 
-393 MFETIKSDTAR
+393 R
-404 GKNLTERASTDEI
+404 GKNLIERASMDEI
-417 SVDCGK
+417 LASGGK
-423 ILATTA
+423 ISATIA
-429 GDKISAC
+429 GDKISTC
-436 ANAAQILKKAS
+436 TNTTQILKKAS
-447 AAPNTNR
+447 VAPNTNR
-454 TNETGANLN
+454 ADKTGTKESVNLN
-463 EDRLSASGVN
+463 QNCLDSNYVN
-473 LTSDVP
+473 LTGDVP
-479 IAVSAKFSHLA
+479 IAVSAKFSRTA
-490 PSEKRALAC
+490 PGEKRALAC
-499 EQIVTKQGTQINSA
+499 EQIATKQGAQINSA
-513 AAASDTLNANNP
+513 AAASDTLNAND
-525 LATID
+525 LIATID
-530 ASNALNASG
+530 ASNALNSSG
-539 TEGALAAIDAT
+539 AEGAPATIDAT
-550 GASNTPAAIGTID
+550 GARTAPATISVID

-578 TAKASA
+578 A
-584 ASNATHTDEANVT
+584 NEAN
-597 QILKKASDV
+597 AA
-606 LNTNHADETGAN
+606 LNISAVRCKNGSQAK
-618 LNEDRLSTNGV
+618 RLSKPSFTKQQDKHQS
-629 NLTDGGAAN
+629 NLEGC
-638 AKNTT
+638 
-643 NASAA
+643 
-648 SYKNEPQAE
+648 AE
-657 LKNEL
+657 
-662 NHTAEPQAE
+662 T
-671 LQNKSNSVKSQIGH
+671 
-685 RSELSHDELQAEHQ
+685 RAEHQ
-699 GKLNHAEQQ
+699 SELDC
-708 WQGKPSRAKS
+708 AKS
-718 QDEWQSEPSCA
+718 QLKQ
-729 EPQNKRQSKPS
+729 QSKPC
-740 YTEQQNERQSKS
+740 
-752 GAAEPQDVLILL
+752 AAEPQDVLILL

-775 FIRASESGTRYFIR
+775 FIRANASGTRYFIR

>member
-1 MSLPRLPARFGE
+1 MSLPPLPARFDE
-13 VEFLETARGRNLTLV
+13 TEFLETARGRNLTLV

-40 LKPSGDK
+40 LKPGGNK

-157 IREGLQNV
+157 IREGLQNI
-165 ALIATDARI
+165 ALIATDARV

-211 IARTLGRSGRLEL
+211 IARTLGRGGRFEL

-243 QCKAGEISH
+243 QRKAGEISH
-252 FKNRDAAVASKYE
+252 FKNRDAAIASKYE
-265 DRWRKMDKDIYDLI
+265 DRWRKMDKDIYDLN

-286 RGEPQRFE
+286 LGEPQQFE

-333 SLDADWACTAD
+333 SLEAGGTVAD
-344 GGRNL
+344 
-349 DALDFKS
+349 

-361 SGDDSNFTSKTGLNS
+361 SADEAMNDE
-376 CANLDGNFIS
+376 AINLD
-386 HEAGAYG
+386 A
-393 MFETIKSDTAR
+393 TR
-404 GKNLTERASTDEI
+404 GKNLTKQASVDEI
-417 SVDCGK
+417 SASGGK
-423 ILATTA
+423 ISATIA
-429 GDKISAC
+429 GDKISTC
-436 ANAAQILKKAS
+436 TNTTQILKKAS
-447 AAPNTNR
+447 VAPNTNR
-454 TNETGANLN
+454 ADEAGAKDGANLN
-463 EDRLSASGVN
+463 EDRLSTKGID

-479 IAVSAKFSHLA
+479 IAVSAKFSHPA
-490 PSEKRALAC
+490 PGEKRALAC
-499 EQIVTKQGTQINSA
+499 EQIATSSA
-513 AAASDTLNANNP
+513 P
-525 LATID
+525 
-530 ASNALNASG
+530 NASG

-550 GASNTPAAIGTID
+550 GARTTPAAIGTID
-563 ASNVP
+563 ANNVP

-578 TAKASA
+578 AAEASA
-584 ASNATHTDEANVT
+584 ASNVIRADEANVT
-597 QILKKASDV
+597 KIPKKASA
-606 LNTNHADETGAN
+606 TPC
-618 LNEDRLSTNGV
+618 
-629 NLTDGGAAN
+629 
-638 AKNTT
+638 
-643 NASAA
+643 
-648 SYKNEPQAE
+648 KNEPQAE

-662 NHTAEPQAE
+662 NRAAEPQAE
-671 LQNKSNSVKSQIGH
+671 LENKSNSIKSQVE
-685 RSELSHDELQAEHQ
+685 RQSEPKRAKLQAEHQ
-699 GKLNHAEQQ
+699 GKLNRAEQQ
-708 WQGKPSRAKS
+708 WQGKPSCVKS
-718 QDEWQSEPSCA
+718 QDEWQSEPSC
-729 EPQNKRQSKPS
+729 
-740 YTEQQNERQSKS
+740 TEQQNERQSKPC
-752 GAAEPQDVLILL
+752 AAEPQDVLILL

-775 FIRASESGTRYFIR
+775 FIRANASGTRYFIR

-800 HQKISEIFSQWQR
+800 HQKISEIFSQWQK

>member
-1 MSLPRLPARFGE
+1 MPNFITQSVSLPPLPIKLGE
-13 VEFLETARGRNLTLV
+13 TEFLETVRGRNLTLV
-28 RTRSFDS
+28 RTKSFDS

-157 IREGLQNV
+157 IREGLQNI
-165 ALIATDARI
+165 ALIATDARV

-211 IARTLGRSGRLEL
+211 IARTLGRGGRFEL
-224 RTDSEEYFLYA
+224 RTDSKEYFLYA

-243 QCKAGEISH
+243 QRKAGEISH

-286 RGEPQRFE
+286 VDEPQQFE

-333 SLDADWACTAD
+333 SLDAGGAYAERGVNLSGAD
-344 GGRNL
+344 EAINDEAINL
-349 DALDFKS
+349 DA
-356 DVNLS
+356 
-361 SGDDSNFTSKTGLNS
+361 T
-376 CANLDGNFIS
+376 
-386 HEAGAYG
+386 
-393 MFETIKSDTAR
+393 R
-404 GKNLTERASTDEI
+404 GKNLIERASMDEI
-417 SVDCGK
+417 LASGGK
-423 ILATTA
+423 ISATTA

-436 ANAAQILKKAS
+436 ANA
-447 AAPNTNR
+447 
-454 TNETGANLN
+454 
-463 EDRLSASGVN
+463 
-473 LTSDVP
+473 
-479 IAVSAKFSHLA
+479 
-490 PSEKRALAC
+490 
-499 EQIVTKQGTQINSA
+499 
-513 AAASDTLNANNP
+513 
-525 LATID
+525 
-530 ASNALNASG
+530 
-539 TEGALAAIDAT
+539 
-550 GASNTPAAIGTID
+550 
-563 ASNVP
+563 
-568 NLDGSFAATR
+568 
-578 TAKASA
+578 
-584 ASNATHTDEANVT
+584 T
-597 QILKKASDV
+597 QILKK
-606 LNTNHADETGAN
+606 T
-618 LNEDRLSTNGV
+618 
-629 NLTDGGAAN
+629 
-638 AKNTT
+638 
-643 NASAA
+643 SAVPC
-648 SYKNEPQAE
+648 KNEPQAE

-662 NHTAEPQAE
+662 NHAIEQQVE
-671 LQNKSNSVKSQIGH
+671 LQNKSNHAIKSQIGH

-699 GKLNHAEQQ
+699 GKLNRAEQQ
-708 WQGKPSRAKS
+708 DKHQSNLEGCAEPRTEQQSELDCAKS
-718 QDEWQSEPSCA
+718 QLKQ
-729 EPQNKRQSKPS
+729 QSKPC
-740 YTEQQNERQSKS
+740 
-752 GAAEPQDVLILL
+752 AAEPQDVLILL

-775 FIRASESGTRYFIR
+775 FIRANASGTRYFIR

>member
-1 MSLPRLPARFGE
+1 MPNFITQSVSLPPLPARFGE

-28 RTRSFDS
+28 RTKSFDS

-40 LKPSGDK
+40 LKPGGGK

-157 IREGLQNV
+157 IREGLQNI
-165 ALIATDARI
+165 ALIATDARV

-211 IARTLGRSGRLEL
+211 IARTLELGGRFEL

-243 QCKAGEISH
+243 QRKAGEISH

-279 YENKTAG
+279 YENKTASL
-286 RGEPQRFE
+286 GEPQQFE

-302 AAIARNFKNF
+302 AAIARNFKNS

-333 SLDADWACTAD
+333 SLDADGACAAD
-344 GGRNL
+344 GVNLSGAGEVMNDEAINL
-349 DALDFKS
+349 DA
-356 DVNLS
+356 
-361 SGDDSNFTSKTGLNS
+361 T
-376 CANLDGNFIS
+376 
-386 HEAGAYG
+386 
-393 MFETIKSDTAR
+393 R
-404 GKNLTERASTDEI
+404 GKNLTERAGTDEI
-417 SVDCGK
+417 SANDCK

-429 GDKISAC
+429 GDKILAC
-436 ANAAQILKKAS
+436 ANATQILKKAS

-454 TNETGANLN
+454 TNETGAKESVNLN
-463 EDRLSASGVN
+463 QNCLGSNYVN

-479 IAVSAKFSHLA
+479 IAVSAKFSRA
-490 PSEKRALAC
+490 ASGEKRALAC

-513 AAASDTLNANNP
+513 AAASDALNANIP

-530 ASNALNASG
+530 ASNALNSSG
-539 TEGALAAIDAT
+539 TDGVLATIDAMGT
-550 GASNTPAAIGTID
+550 GNTPTTIGAID
-563 ASNVP
+563 ASNAP
-568 NLDGSFAATR
+568 NATR
-578 TAKASA
+578 ADGA
-584 ASNATHTDEANVT
+584 NAT
-597 QILKKASDV
+597 QILKKASAV
-606 LNTNHADETGAN
+606 PCKKG
-618 LNEDRLSTNGV
+618 S
-629 NLTDGGAAN
+629 
-638 AKNTT
+638 
-643 NASAA
+643 
-648 SYKNEPQAE
+648 QAE
-657 LKNEL
+657 
-662 NHTAEPQAE
+662 
-671 LQNKSNSVKSQIGH
+671 
-685 RSELSHDELQAEHQ
+685 
-699 GKLNHAEQQ
+699 
-708 WQGKPSRAKS
+708 
-718 QDEWQSEPSCA
+718 
-729 EPQNKRQSKPS
+729 RQSKPS
-740 YTEQQNERQSKS
+740 FTKQQDKQQSEPSYAEQQQQSKPC
-752 GAAEPQDVLILL
+752 AAEPQDVLILL

-775 FIRASESGTRYFIR
+775 FIRANASGTRYFIR

>member
-1 MSLPRLPARFGE
+1 MPNFITQSVSLPPLPVRFGE

-28 RTRSFDS
+28 RTKSFDS

-40 LKPSGDK
+40 LKPCSGK

-62 HLQRA
+62 HLQRV

-95 PLILDE
+95 PLILDD

-157 IREGLQNV
+157 IREGLQNI
-165 ALIATDARI
+165 ALIATDARV
-174 LLSLLPAGCLQ
+174 LLSLLPTGCLQ

-211 IARTLGRSGRLEL
+211 IARTLGRSGCFEL

-243 QCKAGEISH
+243 QRKAGEISH

-286 RGEPQRFE
+286 QGEPQQFE

-333 SLDADWACTAD
+333 DLGADGICTAD
-344 GGRNL
+344 G
-349 DALDFKS
+349 
-356 DVNLS
+356 VNLS
-361 SGDDSNFTSKTGLNS
+361 SAGEAINDETT
-376 CANLDGNFIS
+376 NLD
-386 HEAGAYG
+386 A
-393 MFETIKSDTAR
+393 TR
-404 GKNLTERASTDEI
+404 GKNLTERASMGEI
-417 SVDCGK
+417 SSDCGK
-423 ILATTA
+423 ISATTA
-429 GDKISAC
+429 GDKISTC
-436 ANAAQILKKAS
+436 ANATQILKKAS
-447 AAPNTNR
+447 APLNTNR
-454 TNETGANLN
+454 ADEEGAKDGANLN
-463 EDRLSASGVN
+463 EDRLSTKGID

-479 IAVSAKFSHLA
+479 IAVSAKFSRPT

-499 EQIVTKQGTQINSA
+499 EQIVT
-513 AAASDTLNANNP
+513 
-525 LATID
+525 
-530 ASNALNASG
+530 SNALNASG
-539 TEGALAAIDAT
+539 TEGAPAAIGAT
-550 GASNTPAAIGTID
+550 GASTTPAAISTID
-563 ASNVP
+563 TSNMP

-578 TAKASA
+578 AAK
-584 ASNATHTDEANVT
+584 
-597 QILKKASDV
+597 
-606 LNTNHADETGAN
+606 
-618 LNEDRLSTNGV
+618 
-629 NLTDGGAAN
+629 
-638 AKNTT
+638 
-643 NASAA
+643 ASAA

-662 NHTAEPQAE
+662 NRAAESQAE
-671 LQNKSNSVKSQIGH
+671 LQNKSNSIKSQVGR

-699 GKLNHAEQQ
+699 GELNRAEQQ
-708 WQGKPSRAKS
+708 WQGKPSRVKS

-729 EPQNKRQSKPS
+729 EPQD
-740 YTEQQNERQSKS
+740 ERQSKS
-752 GAAEPQDVLILL
+752 CAAEPQDVLILL

-775 FIRASESGTRYFIR
+775 FIRANASGTSYFIR
-789 RPLPTRENHAA
+789 HPLPTRENHAA

>member
-1 MSLPRLPARFGE
+1 MPNFITQSVSLPPLPARFGE
-13 VEFLETARGRNLTLV
+13 VEFLETARDRNLTLV
-28 RTRSFDS
+28 RTKSFDS
-35 EFFIT
+35 EFFIIV
-40 LKPSGDK
+40 KPSGDK

-120 GFGSGRHLLHQARS
+120 GFGSGRHLLHQACS

-149 IEQVAKLA
+149 IEQVTKLA
-157 IREGLQNV
+157 IREGLQNI
-165 ALIATDARI
+165 ALIATDARV

-211 IARTLGRSGRLEL
+211 IARTLGLGGRFEL
-224 RTDSEEYFLYA
+224 RTDSKEYFLYA

-243 QCKAGEISH
+243 QRKAGEISH

-265 DRWRKMDKDIYDLI
+265 DRWRKMDKNIYDLI
-279 YENKTAG
+279 YENKAAG
-286 RGEPQRFE
+286 LGEPQQFE

-302 AAIARNFKNF
+302 AKVARNFKNS

-333 SLDADWACTAD
+333 SLDEGSACAA
-344 GGRNL
+344 GGGVNF
-349 DALDFKS
+349 DAG
-356 DVNLS
+356 
-361 SGDDSNFTSKTGLNS
+361 SGSNFTSKTNS
-376 CANLDGNFIS
+376 NPCANLDGRFIS
-386 HEAGAYG
+386 YEAGADG
-393 MFETIKSDTAR
+393 MSEAINLNAMR
-404 GKNLTERASTDEI
+404 GKNLTKRASMDEI
-417 SVDCGK
+417 SSGCGK
-423 ILATTA
+423 ILATTPA
-429 GDKISAC
+429 DKISTC
-436 ANAAQILKKAS
+436 ENATQILKKANG
-447 AAPNTNR
+447 ALNTNHAD
-454 TNETGANLN
+454 ETGAKDGVNLN
-463 EDRLSASGVN
+463 EDRLNVSCLN
-473 LTSDVP
+473 LTDGGVVSARNTTS
-479 IAVSAKFSHLA
+479 IGAATSAKFSRPA
-490 PSEKRALAC
+490 PSEKRALTC
-499 EQIVTKQGTQINSA
+499 EQIATKQGTQINSA
-513 AAASDTLNANNP
+513 AAASDALNANIP

-530 ASNALNASG
+530 ASNALNSSG

-550 GASNTPAAIGTID
+550 GASNTLAAIGTID

-578 TAKASA
+578 TAKASD

-597 QILKKASDV
+597 KILKKASAI
-606 LNTNHADETGAN
+606 LC
-618 LNEDRLSTNGV
+618 
-629 NLTDGGAAN
+629 
-638 AKNTT
+638 
-643 NASAA
+643 
-648 SYKNEPQAE
+648 KNEPQAE

-662 NHTAEPQAE
+662 NHAAEPQAE
-671 LQNKSNSVKSQIGH
+671 LQNKSNPIKSQIGH
-685 RSELSHDELQAEHQ
+685 RSELSYDELQAEHQ
-699 GKLNHAEQQ
+699 GKLNRAE
-708 WQGKPSRAKS
+708 R
-718 QDEWQSEPSCA
+718 QDKLQSEPSYT
-729 EPQNKRQSKPS
+729 ESQDERQSKPC
-740 YTEQQNERQSKS
+740 
-752 GAAEPQDVLILL
+752 AAEPQDVLILL

-775 FIRASESGTRYFIR
+775 FIRANASGTRYFIR

>member
-1 MSLPRLPARFGE
+1 MPNFITQSVSLPPLPIKLGE
-13 VEFLETARGRNLTLV
+13 TEFLETARGRNLTLV
-28 RTRSFDS
+28 RTKSFDS
-35 EFFIT
+35 EFFIIV
-40 LKPSGDK
+40 KPGGGK

-67 LEIFKERFCGRII
+67 LKIFKERFCGQII
-80 SQAFAYKDS
+80 SQAFAYKGS

-157 IREGLQNV
+157 IREGLQNI
-165 ALIATDARI
+165 ALIATDARV

-211 IARTLGRSGRLEL
+211 IARTLGRNGRFEL

-243 QCKAGEISH
+243 QHKAGEISH

-279 YENKTAG
+279 YENKTASQ
-286 RGEPQRFE
+286 GEPQRFE

-333 SLDADWACTAD
+333 SLDAEGACTA
-344 GGRNL
+344 GGGVNF
-349 DALDFKS
+349 DAG
-356 DVNLS
+356 
-361 SGDDSNFTSKTGLNS
+361 SGSNFTSKTNS
-376 CANLDGNFIS
+376 NPCANLDGGFIS
-386 HEAGAYG
+386 YEAGADG
-393 MFETIKSDTAR
+393 MSEAINLDAAR
-404 GKNLTERASTDEI
+404 DGNLTERASMDEI
-417 SVDCGK
+417 SADCGK
-423 ILATTA
+423 ISATTA
-429 GDKISAC
+429 GDKILAC
-436 ANAAQILKKAS
+436 ENATQILKKAS
-447 AAPNTNR
+447 APLNTNSA
-454 TNETGANLN
+454 NEADAKDGVNLN
-463 EDRLSASGVN
+463 EDRLNVSCLN
-473 LTSDVP
+473 LTDGGVVSARNTTS
-479 IAVSAKFSHLA
+479 IGAATSAKFSRPA

-499 EQIVTKQGTQINSA
+499 EQI
-513 AAASDTLNANNP
+513 
-525 LATID
+525 AT
-530 ASNALNASG
+530 SSALNASG

-550 GASNTPAAIGTID
+550 GASTASATIGTID
-563 ASNVP
+563 TSNAPNAS
-568 NLDGSFAATR
+568 GSFTATR
-578 TAKASA
+578 AAEASA
-584 ASNATHTDEANVT
+584 ASNVIRANQANVT
-597 QILKKASDV
+597 KIPKKASV
-606 LNTNHADETGAN
+606 L
-618 LNEDRLSTNGV
+618 LC
-629 NLTDGGAAN
+629 
-638 AKNTT
+638 
-643 NASAA
+643 
-648 SYKNEPQAE
+648 KNEPQAE

-662 NHTAEPQAE
+662 NHAVEQQAE
-671 LQNKSNSVKSQIGH
+671 LQNKSNSIKSQVGR
-685 RSELSHDELQAEHQ
+685 RSEPSHDELQAEHQ
-699 GKLNHAEQQ
+699 GKLNRAEQQ
-708 WQGKPSRAKS
+708 DKQ
-718 QDEWQSEPSCA
+718 
-729 EPQNKRQSKPS
+729 QSKPC
-740 YTEQQNERQSKS
+740 TAEQQNERQSKPC
-752 GAAEPQDVLILL
+752 AAEPQDVLILL

-775 FIRASESGTRYFIR
+775 FIRANASGTRYFIR